1 MKSKIMKFFSD
12 LGRSLMM
19 PVAALAACGIIL
31 GITSALLKTQVQDA
45 VPFLTASVPLF
56 IITTLNKVSGIVFT
70 LLPVL
75 FAISIAFGL
84 AKEDKGVAAF
94 AGFIG
99 YYTFLVAS
107 SCMISTGIMDFS
119 AMKISNILG
128 VDTVDMGAL
137 AGIMAGLVTAKLHN
151 KYHKVQFPAAIA
163 FYGGK
168 RFVALVV
175 LVSMTVIGL
184 VMPLIWA
191 PISVGIDGLGRI
203 IRSSGAFGVFI
214 FGTLERLLIPTGLHH
229 VLNSLFRTTA
239 IGGTYHGVE
248 GCLNIFL
255 QFLDQAPLSDM
266 KPYTQ
271 FLGQGKMPYMLFGLP
286 AAALAIYRTTPQDK
300 KAKVKALMIAGV
312 AACFVSGI
320 TEPLE
325 FSFMF
330 IAPALFVFHA
340 IMGGISFMLM
350 SLLGVIVGNTGGGFI
365 DFLLWGVFQ
374 PGSHWYW
381 VIVVGIPYAFIY
393 YVKNDEGGREKRIIT
408 TGESDENYTQ
418 VTEGLKEGELV
429 YYNSTDQV
437 PTKYSKYTVTRSDF
451 DIANYGVR
459 YSRSDAGTITETCDY
474 EGQIVSV
481 NVKQDDTVEKGMLL
495 YVVDTGEGKA
505 AITEAKNAI
514 DSENE
519 SYAQKIADYDKQI
532 KDLSEGGSSAEEN
545 NRQDEKPDTAYDEQQ
560 LKLNLQLLNLQK
572 KLACADHTYQL
583 SRLQSAYD
591 SISAGNDGK
600 GNISVYAK
608 NDGKVSKVSVKAG
621 DNVEEGSDILQIT
634 GNSTDVLLVQVKDSN
649 SYKVYK
655 DNIADVGERVS
666 LELDGTTIYG
676 SCIGFAGYG
685 SVAQKGYI
693 NQDDKGVHITG
704 NTDSGYGNAAF
715 YIKLDNGIPDDL
727 TRASAVKFSYV
738 SFKKVV
744 VVPTSIIHKQINP
757 MDKDDISYYV
767 WKIDGDSVVK
777 QPVILSDYTSGSNT
791 LVLYGI
797 DEGDEICLAS

>member
-1 MKSKIMKFFSD
+1 MKIRNILSIKKLAVLGICVSFLAGGCGKMTESSIPKLEEPVALNEAYRPVEYAAIGSVQVLMATAVPRDYCNYYSANVNISQIYVEPGDTVNAGEVLAVCDVDEAKEQLQECQAALVHENETYEISAQISDTQIRLWESQAAGQDNNEPDQSDGTADDTHEADADTNIDEYAAVTGEFSTEQTEKNESTDEDYNTQIATEQENQRYDKQLHEYRVQKINEQMASYQQIVDDGMLKAAHSGLVTYTKKLTEGRSAAAYENIVIVSDTDDLVLDIKDTAINEYKYSDYDKKYVIVDGEKYDVTESQYTSEVLVLSKINNRYPDVCVESREK
-12 LGRSLMM
+12 
-19 PVAALAACGIIL
+19 
-31 GITSALLKTQVQDA
+31 
-45 VPFLTASVPLF
+45 PFLTA
-56 IITTLNKVSGIVFT
+56 GQMY
-70 LLPVL
+70 PVY
-75 FAISIAFGL
+75 FEKTKA
-84 AKEDKGVAAF
+84 DH
-94 AGFIG
+94 
-99 YYTFLVAS
+99 T
-107 SCMISTGIMDFS
+107 
-119 AMKISNILG
+119 
-128 VDTVDMGAL
+128 
-137 AGIMAGLVTAKLHN
+137 
-151 KYHKVQFPAAIA
+151 
-163 FYGGK
+163 
-168 RFVALVV
+168 LVV
-175 LVSMTVIGL
+175 GKDSIYK
-184 VMPLIWA
+184 
-191 PISVGIDGLGRI
+191 DGDTRY
-203 IRSSGAFGVFI
+203 V
-214 FGTLERLLIPTGLHH
+214 
-229 VLNSLFRTTA
+229 
-239 IGGTYHGVE
+239 
-248 GCLNIFL
+248 
-255 QFLDQAPLSDM
+255 
-266 KPYTQ
+266 
-271 FLGQGKMPYMLFGLP
+271 
-286 AAALAIYRTTPQDK
+286 
-300 KAKVKALMIAGV
+300 
-312 AACFVSGI
+312 
-320 TEPLE
+320 
-325 FSFMF
+325 
-330 IAPALFVFHA
+330 
-340 IMGGISFMLM
+340 
-350 SLLGVIVGNTGGGFI
+350 
-365 DFLLWGVFQ
+365 
-374 PGSHWYW
+374 
-381 VIVVGIPYAFIY
+381 
-393 YVKNDEGGREKRIIT
+393 YVKNNEGGREKRIIT

-418 VTEGLKEGELV
+418 VIEGLKEGELV

-451 DIANYGVR
+451 DIANYGVQ

-519 SYAQKIADYDKQI
+519 SYAQKIADYDKQV
-532 KDLSEGGSSAEEN
+532 KVLYEEN
-545 NRQDEKPDTAYDEQQ
+545 NRQDEKPDTADDEQQ
-560 LKLNLQLLNLQK
+560 LKLNLQLLDLQK
-572 KLACADHTYQL
+572 KLAGADHTYQL

-621 DNVEEGSDILQIT
+621 DNVEEGADILQIT

-649 SYKVYK
+649 SYKVCT

-685 SVAQKGYI
+685 RQAQKGYI

-744 VVPTSIIHKQINP
+744 VVPTSIIHKQVNP

>member
-1 MKSKIMKFFSD
+1 MKIRNILSIKKLAV
-12 LGRSLMM
+12 LGICVSFVAGGCGKMTESSIPELEEPVALNEAYRPVEYAAIGSVQVLMATAV
-19 PVAALAACGIIL
+19 PRDYCNYYSANVNISQIYVEPGDTVNAGDVLAVCDVDEAKKQLQECQAALAHENETYEISAQISDTQIRLWESQAAGQDNNEPDQSDGTADDTHEADADTNIDEYVAVTGEFSTEQLEKGDRTEESYSTKIETEQENQRYDKQL
-31 GITSALLKTQVQDA
+31 HEYRVHKINEQIALYQQLVDDGTLKAAHSGLVSYTKKLTEGRSAAAYENIVIVSDTDDLVLDIKDTAINEYKYSDYDKKYVIVDGEKYDVTESQYTSEVLVLSKINNRYPDVC
-45 VPFLTASVPLF
+45 VESREKPSLTA
-56 IITTLNKVSGIVFT
+56 GQMY
-70 LLPVL
+70 PVY
-75 FAISIAFGL
+75 FEKTKA
-84 AKEDKGVAAF
+84 
-94 AGFIG
+94 
-99 YYTFLVAS
+99 
-107 SCMISTGIMDFS
+107 
-119 AMKISNILG
+119 N
-128 VDTVDMGAL
+128 
-137 AGIMAGLVTAKLHN
+137 
-151 KYHKVQFPAAIA
+151 Q
-163 FYGGK
+163 
-168 RFVALVV
+168 ALVV
-175 LVSMTVIGL
+175 GKDSIYK
-184 VMPLIWA
+184 
-191 PISVGIDGLGRI
+191 DGDTRY
-203 IRSSGAFGVFI
+203 V
-214 FGTLERLLIPTGLHH
+214 
-229 VLNSLFRTTA
+229 
-239 IGGTYHGVE
+239 
-248 GCLNIFL
+248 
-255 QFLDQAPLSDM
+255 
-266 KPYTQ
+266 
-271 FLGQGKMPYMLFGLP
+271 
-286 AAALAIYRTTPQDK
+286 
-300 KAKVKALMIAGV
+300 
-312 AACFVSGI
+312 
-320 TEPLE
+320 
-325 FSFMF
+325 
-330 IAPALFVFHA
+330 
-340 IMGGISFMLM
+340 
-350 SLLGVIVGNTGGGFI
+350 
-365 DFLLWGVFQ
+365 
-374 PGSHWYW
+374 
-381 VIVVGIPYAFIY
+381 
-393 YVKNDEGGREKRIIT
+393 YVKNNEGGREKRIIT

-451 DIANYGVR
+451 DVANYGVQ

-545 NRQDEKPDTAYDEQQ
+545 NRQDEKPDTAYEEQQ
-560 LKLNLQLLNLQK
+560 LKLNLQLLDLQK
-572 KLACADHTYQL
+572 KLAGADHTYQL

-621 DNVEEGSDILQIT
+621 DNVEEGADILQIT

-649 SYKVYK
+649 SYKVCK

-685 SVAQKGYI
+685 REAQKGYI

-744 VVPTSIIHKQINP
+744 VVPTSIIHKQVNP

>member
-1 MKSKIMKFFSD
+1 MKIRNILSIKKLAV
-12 LGRSLMM
+12 LGICVSFLAGGCGKMTESSIPKLEEPVALNEAYRPVEYAAIGSVQVLMATAV
-19 PVAALAACGIIL
+19 PRDYCNYYSANVNISQIYVEPGDTVNAGDVLAVCDVDEAKKQLQECKAALAHENETYEI
-31 GITSALLKTQVQDA
+31 SAQISDTQIRLWESQAAGQDNNEPDQSDGTADDTHEADADTNIDEYAAVTGEFSTEQTEKNESTDEDYNTQIATEQENQRYDKQLHEYRVQKINEQMALYQQIVDDGMLK
-45 VPFLTASVPLF
+45 
-56 IITTLNKVSGIVFT
+56 
-70 LLPVL
+70 
-75 FAISIAFGL
+75 
-84 AKEDKGVAAF
+84 AAH
-94 AGFIG
+94 
-99 YYTFLVAS
+99 S
-107 SCMISTGIMDFS
+107 
-119 AMKISNILG
+119 
-128 VDTVDMGAL
+128 
-137 AGIMAGLVTAKLHN
+137 GLVTYTKKLTEGRSAAAYEN
-151 KYHKVQFPAAIA
+151 IVIVSDTDDLVLDIKDTAINEYKYSDYDKKYVIVDGEKYDVTESQYTSEVLVLSKINNRYSDVCVESREKPSLTAGQMYPVYFEKTKANQ
-163 FYGGK
+163 
-168 RFVALVV
+168 ALVV
-175 LVSMTVIGL
+175 GKDSIYK
-184 VMPLIWA
+184 
-191 PISVGIDGLGRI
+191 DGDTRY
-203 IRSSGAFGVFI
+203 V
-214 FGTLERLLIPTGLHH
+214 
-229 VLNSLFRTTA
+229 
-239 IGGTYHGVE
+239 
-248 GCLNIFL
+248 
-255 QFLDQAPLSDM
+255 
-266 KPYTQ
+266 
-271 FLGQGKMPYMLFGLP
+271 
-286 AAALAIYRTTPQDK
+286 
-300 KAKVKALMIAGV
+300 
-312 AACFVSGI
+312 
-320 TEPLE
+320 
-325 FSFMF
+325 
-330 IAPALFVFHA
+330 
-340 IMGGISFMLM
+340 
-350 SLLGVIVGNTGGGFI
+350 
-365 DFLLWGVFQ
+365 
-374 PGSHWYW
+374 
-381 VIVVGIPYAFIY
+381 

-451 DIANYGVR
+451 DIANYGVQ

-481 NVKQDDTVEKGMLL
+481 NVKQDDMIEKGMLL

-545 NRQDEKPDTAYDEQQ
+545 NRQDEKPDTADDEQQ
-560 LKLNLQLLNLQK
+560 LKLNLQLLDLQK
-572 KLACADHTYQL
+572 KLAGADHTYQL

-621 DNVEEGSDILQIT
+621 DNVEEGADILQIT
-634 GNSTDVLLVQVKDSN
+634 GNSTDVLLVQVKESN

-685 SVAQKGYI
+685 RQAQKGYV

-744 VVPTSIIHKQINP
+744 VVPTSIIHKQVNP

>member
-1 MKSKIMKFFSD
+1 MGKD
-12 LGRSLMM
+12 
-19 PVAALAACGIIL
+19 
-31 GITSALLKTQVQDA
+31 
-45 VPFLTASVPLF
+45 
-56 IITTLNKVSGIVFT
+56 
-70 LLPVL
+70 
-75 FAISIAFGL
+75 SIYKDG
-84 AKEDKGVAAF
+84 
-94 AGFIG
+94 
-99 YYTFLVAS
+99 
-107 SCMISTGIMDFS
+107 
-119 AMKISNILG
+119 
-128 VDTVDMGAL
+128 DTRYV
-137 AGIMAGLVTAKLHN
+137 
-151 KYHKVQFPAAIA
+151 
-163 FYGGK
+163 
-168 RFVALVV
+168 
-175 LVSMTVIGL
+175 
-184 VMPLIWA
+184 
-191 PISVGIDGLGRI
+191 
-203 IRSSGAFGVFI
+203 
-214 FGTLERLLIPTGLHH
+214 
-229 VLNSLFRTTA
+229 
-239 IGGTYHGVE
+239 
-248 GCLNIFL
+248 
-255 QFLDQAPLSDM
+255 
-266 KPYTQ
+266 
-271 FLGQGKMPYMLFGLP
+271 
-286 AAALAIYRTTPQDK
+286 
-300 KAKVKALMIAGV
+300 
-312 AACFVSGI
+312 
-320 TEPLE
+320 
-325 FSFMF
+325 
-330 IAPALFVFHA
+330 
-340 IMGGISFMLM
+340 
-350 SLLGVIVGNTGGGFI
+350 
-365 DFLLWGVFQ
+365 
-374 PGSHWYW
+374 
-381 VIVVGIPYAFIY
+381 
-393 YVKNDEGGREKRIIT
+393 YVKNNEGGREKRIIT

-418 VTEGLKEGELV
+418 VTDGLKEGELV

-451 DIANYGVR
+451 DIANYGVQ

-519 SYAQKIADYDKQI
+519 SYAQKIADYNKQI
-532 KDLSEGGSSAEEN
+532 KELSEESNSADYDKQVKDLYEEN

-560 LKLNLQLLNLQK
+560 LKLNLQLLDLQK
-572 KLACADHTYQL
+572 KLAGADHTYQL

-621 DNVEEGSDILQIT
+621 DNVEEGADILQIT
-634 GNSTDVLLVQVKDSN
+634 GNSTDVLLVQVKESN

-685 SVAQKGYI
+685 REAQKGYV

-744 VVPTSIIHKQINP
+744 VVPTSIIHKQVNP

>member
-1 MKSKIMKFFSD
+1 MKIRNLLSIKKLAV
-12 LGRSLMM
+12 LGICVSFLAGGCGKMTESSIPELEEPVALNEAYRPVEYAAIGSVQVLMATAV
-19 PVAALAACGIIL
+19 PRDYCNYYSANVNISQIYVEPGDTVNAGDVLAVCDVDEAKKQLQECQAALAHENETYEI
-31 GITSALLKTQVQDA
+31 SAQISDTQIKMWENQAAQQDNNKQIATEQENQRYDKQLHEYRVQKINEQIALYQQLVDDGTLK
-45 VPFLTASVPLF
+45 
-56 IITTLNKVSGIVFT
+56 
-70 LLPVL
+70 
-75 FAISIAFGL
+75 
-84 AKEDKGVAAF
+84 AAH
-94 AGFIG
+94 
-99 YYTFLVAS
+99 S
-107 SCMISTGIMDFS
+107 
-119 AMKISNILG
+119 
-128 VDTVDMGAL
+128 
-137 AGIMAGLVTAKLHN
+137 GLVTYTKKLTEGRSAAAYEN
-151 KYHKVQFPAAIA
+151 IVIVSDTDDLVLDIKDTAINEYKYSDYDKKYVIVDGEKYDVTESQYTSEVLVLSKINNRYPDVCVESREKPSLTAGQMYPVYFEKTKANQ
-163 FYGGK
+163 
-168 RFVALVV
+168 VLVV
-175 LVSMTVIGL
+175 GKDSIYK
-184 VMPLIWA
+184 
-191 PISVGIDGLGRI
+191 DGDTRY
-203 IRSSGAFGVFI
+203 V
-214 FGTLERLLIPTGLHH
+214 
-229 VLNSLFRTTA
+229 
-239 IGGTYHGVE
+239 
-248 GCLNIFL
+248 
-255 QFLDQAPLSDM
+255 
-266 KPYTQ
+266 
-271 FLGQGKMPYMLFGLP
+271 
-286 AAALAIYRTTPQDK
+286 
-300 KAKVKALMIAGV
+300 
-312 AACFVSGI
+312 
-320 TEPLE
+320 
-325 FSFMF
+325 
-330 IAPALFVFHA
+330 
-340 IMGGISFMLM
+340 
-350 SLLGVIVGNTGGGFI
+350 
-365 DFLLWGVFQ
+365 
-374 PGSHWYW
+374 
-381 VIVVGIPYAFIY
+381 
-393 YVKNDEGGREKRIIT
+393 YVKNNEGGREKRIIT

-451 DIANYGVR
+451 DIANYGVQ

-519 SYAQKIADYDKQI
+519 FYAQKIADYNKQI
-532 KDLSEGGSSAEEN
+532 KDLSEEN

-560 LKLNLQLLNLQK
+560 LKLNLQLLDLQK
-572 KLACADHTYQL
+572 KLAGADHTYQL
-583 SRLQSAYD
+583 SRLQSEYD

-634 GNSTDVLLVQVKDSN
+634 GNSTDVLLVQVKESN

-685 SVAQKGYI
+685 REAQKGYV

-727 TRASAVKFSYV
+727 TGASAVKFSYV

-744 VVPTSIIHKQINP
+744 VVPTSIIHKQVNP

-777 QPVILSDYTSGSNT
+777 QQVILSDYTSGSNT

>member
-1 MKSKIMKFFSD
+1 MTESSIPKLEEPVALNEAYRPVEYAAIGSVQVLMATAVPRDYCNYYSANVNISQIYVEPGDTVNPGDVLAVCDVDEAKKQLQECQAALVHENETYEISAQISDTQIKMWENQAAQQDNNEHNKMDTADGAMDDVYGANTDTNIDERAADTDEFSTEQLEKSDRTEESYSTKIETEQENQRYDKQLHEYRVQKINEQMASYQQIVDDGMLKAAHSGLVTYTKKLTEGRSAAAYENIVIVSDTDDLVLDIKDTAINEYKYSDYDKKYVIVDGEKYDVTESQYTSEVLVLSKINNRYPDVCVESREK
-12 LGRSLMM
+12 
-19 PVAALAACGIIL
+19 
-31 GITSALLKTQVQDA
+31 
-45 VPFLTASVPLF
+45 PFLTA
-56 IITTLNKVSGIVFT
+56 GQMY
-70 LLPVL
+70 PVY
-75 FAISIAFGL
+75 FEKTKA
-84 AKEDKGVAAF
+84 DH
-94 AGFIG
+94 
-99 YYTFLVAS
+99 T
-107 SCMISTGIMDFS
+107 
-119 AMKISNILG
+119 
-128 VDTVDMGAL
+128 
-137 AGIMAGLVTAKLHN
+137 
-151 KYHKVQFPAAIA
+151 
-163 FYGGK
+163 
-168 RFVALVV
+168 LVV
-175 LVSMTVIGL
+175 GKDSIYK
-184 VMPLIWA
+184 
-191 PISVGIDGLGRI
+191 DGDTRY
-203 IRSSGAFGVFI
+203 V
-214 FGTLERLLIPTGLHH
+214 
-229 VLNSLFRTTA
+229 
-239 IGGTYHGVE
+239 
-248 GCLNIFL
+248 
-255 QFLDQAPLSDM
+255 
-266 KPYTQ
+266 
-271 FLGQGKMPYMLFGLP
+271 
-286 AAALAIYRTTPQDK
+286 
-300 KAKVKALMIAGV
+300 
-312 AACFVSGI
+312 
-320 TEPLE
+320 
-325 FSFMF
+325 
-330 IAPALFVFHA
+330 
-340 IMGGISFMLM
+340 
-350 SLLGVIVGNTGGGFI
+350 
-365 DFLLWGVFQ
+365 
-374 PGSHWYW
+374 
-381 VIVVGIPYAFIY
+381 

-418 VTEGLKEGELV
+418 VIEGLKEGELV

-451 DIANYGVR
+451 DIANYGVQ

-519 SYAQKIADYDKQI
+519 SYAQKIADYDKQV
-532 KDLSEGGSSAEEN
+532 KDLSEEN

-560 LKLNLQLLNLQK
+560 LKLNLQLLDLQK
-572 KLACADHTYQL
+572 KLAGADHTYQL

-621 DNVEEGSDILQIT
+621 DNVEEGADILQIT
-634 GNSTDVLLVQVKDSN
+634 GNSTDVLLVQVKESN

-685 SVAQKGYI
+685 RQAQKGYI

-744 VVPTSIIHKQINP
+744 VVPTSIIHKQVNP

>member
-1 MKSKIMKFFSD
+1 MKIRNILSIKKLAV
-12 LGRSLMM
+12 LGICVSFLAGGCGKMTESSIPELEEPVALNEAYRPVEYAAIGSVQVLMATAV
-19 PVAALAACGIIL
+19 PRDYCNYYSANVNISQIYVEPGDTVNPGDELAVCDVDEAKKQLQECKAALAHENETYEISAQISDTQIRLWESQAAGQDNNEPDQSDGTADDTHEADADTNIDEYAAVTGEFSTEQTEKNESTDEDYNTQIATEQENQRYDKQL
-31 GITSALLKTQVQDA
+31 HEYRVQKINEQMALYQQLVDDGTLKAAHSGLVTYTKKLTGGRSAAAYENIVIVSDTDDLVLDIKDTAINEYKYSDYDKKYVIVDGEKYDVTESQYTSEVLVLSKINNRYPDVC
-45 VPFLTASVPLF
+45 VESREKLFLTAGQ
-56 IITTLNKVSGIVFT
+56 TY
-70 LLPVL
+70 PVY
-75 FAISIAFGL
+75 FEKTKA
-84 AKEDKGVAAF
+84 DH
-94 AGFIG
+94 
-99 YYTFLVAS
+99 T
-107 SCMISTGIMDFS
+107 
-119 AMKISNILG
+119 
-128 VDTVDMGAL
+128 
-137 AGIMAGLVTAKLHN
+137 
-151 KYHKVQFPAAIA
+151 
-163 FYGGK
+163 
-168 RFVALVV
+168 LVV
-175 LVSMTVIGL
+175 GKDSIYK
-184 VMPLIWA
+184 
-191 PISVGIDGLGRI
+191 DGDTRY
-203 IRSSGAFGVFI
+203 V
-214 FGTLERLLIPTGLHH
+214 
-229 VLNSLFRTTA
+229 
-239 IGGTYHGVE
+239 
-248 GCLNIFL
+248 
-255 QFLDQAPLSDM
+255 
-266 KPYTQ
+266 
-271 FLGQGKMPYMLFGLP
+271 
-286 AAALAIYRTTPQDK
+286 
-300 KAKVKALMIAGV
+300 
-312 AACFVSGI
+312 
-320 TEPLE
+320 
-325 FSFMF
+325 
-330 IAPALFVFHA
+330 
-340 IMGGISFMLM
+340 
-350 SLLGVIVGNTGGGFI
+350 
-365 DFLLWGVFQ
+365 
-374 PGSHWYW
+374 
-381 VIVVGIPYAFIY
+381 

-451 DIANYGVR
+451 DIANYGVQ

-519 SYAQKIADYDKQI
+519 SYAQKIADYDKQV
-532 KDLSEGGSSAEEN
+532 KDLSEEN

-560 LKLNLQLLNLQK
+560 LKLNLQLLDLQK
-572 KLACADHTYQL
+572 KLAGADHTYQL

-649 SYKVYK
+649 SYKVCT

-685 SVAQKGYI
+685 REAQKGYI

-727 TRASAVKFSYV
+727 TGASAVKFSYV

-744 VVPTSIIHKQINP
+744 VVPTSIIHKQVNP

>member
-1 MKSKIMKFFSD
+1 MKNRNLLSIKKLAVLGICVSFVAGGCGKMTESSIPKLEEPVALNEAYRPVEYGTIGSMHVLMATAVSRDYCNYYSANVNISQIYVEPGDTVNAGDVLAVCDVDEAKEQLQECQAALVHENETYEISAQISDTQIKMWENQAAQQDNNKQIATEQENQRYDKQLHEYRVQKINEQMALYQQLVDDGTLKAVHSGLVTYTKNLTEGRSAAAYENIVIVSDTDDLVLDIKDTAINEYKYSDYDKKYVIVDGEKYDVTESQYTSEVLVLSKINNRYPDVCVESREK
-12 LGRSLMM
+12 
-19 PVAALAACGIIL
+19 
-31 GITSALLKTQVQDA
+31 
-45 VPFLTASVPLF
+45 PFLTA
-56 IITTLNKVSGIVFT
+56 GQMY
-70 LLPVL
+70 PVY
-75 FAISIAFGL
+75 FEKTKA
-84 AKEDKGVAAF
+84 
-94 AGFIG
+94 
-99 YYTFLVAS
+99 
-107 SCMISTGIMDFS
+107 
-119 AMKISNILG
+119 N
-128 VDTVDMGAL
+128 
-137 AGIMAGLVTAKLHN
+137 
-151 KYHKVQFPAAIA
+151 Q
-163 FYGGK
+163 
-168 RFVALVV
+168 ALVV
-175 LVSMTVIGL
+175 GKDSIYK
-184 VMPLIWA
+184 
-191 PISVGIDGLGRI
+191 DGDTRY
-203 IRSSGAFGVFI
+203 V
-214 FGTLERLLIPTGLHH
+214 
-229 VLNSLFRTTA
+229 
-239 IGGTYHGVE
+239 
-248 GCLNIFL
+248 
-255 QFLDQAPLSDM
+255 
-266 KPYTQ
+266 
-271 FLGQGKMPYMLFGLP
+271 
-286 AAALAIYRTTPQDK
+286 
-300 KAKVKALMIAGV
+300 
-312 AACFVSGI
+312 
-320 TEPLE
+320 
-325 FSFMF
+325 
-330 IAPALFVFHA
+330 
-340 IMGGISFMLM
+340 
-350 SLLGVIVGNTGGGFI
+350 
-365 DFLLWGVFQ
+365 
-374 PGSHWYW
+374 
-381 VIVVGIPYAFIY
+381 

-451 DIANYGVR
+451 DIANYGVQ

-519 SYAQKIADYDKQI
+519 SYAQKLADYDKQV
-532 KDLSEGGSSAEEN
+532 KDLSEEN

-560 LKLNLQLLNLQK
+560 LKLNLQLLDLQK
-572 KLACADHTYQL
+572 KLAGADHTYQL
-583 SRLQSAYD
+583 SRLQSEYD

-634 GNSTDVLLVQVKDSN
+634 GNSTDVLLVQVKESN

-685 SVAQKGYI
+685 RVAQKGYI

-704 NTDSGYGNAAF
+704 NSDSGYGNAAF

-744 VVPTSIIHKQINP
+744 VVPTSIIHKQVNP

>member
-1 MKSKIMKFFSD
+1 MKNRNLLSIKKLAVLGICVSFVAGGCGKMTESSIPKLEEPVALNEAYRPVEYSTIGSMHVLMATAVPRDYCNYYSANVNISQIYVEPGDTVNAGDVLAVCDVDEAKKQLQECKDALAHENETYEISAQISDTQIKLWESQAAGQENNTLIATEQENQRYDKQLHEYRVQKINEQMALYQQIVDDGTLKAAHSGLVTYTKKLTGGRSAAAYENIVIVSDTDDLVLDIKDTAINEYKYSDYDKKYVIVDGEKYDVTESQYTSEVLVLSKINNRYPDVCVESREK
-12 LGRSLMM
+12 L
-19 PVAALAACGIIL
+19 
-31 GITSALLKTQVQDA
+31 
-45 VPFLTASVPLF
+45 FLTAGQTYPVYF
-56 IITTLNKVSGIVFT
+56 EKTKV
-70 LLPVL
+70 
-75 FAISIAFGL
+75 
-84 AKEDKGVAAF
+84 D
-94 AGFIG
+94 
-99 YYTFLVAS
+99 
-107 SCMISTGIMDFS
+107 
-119 AMKISNILG
+119 
-128 VDTVDMGAL
+128 
-137 AGIMAGLVTAKLHN
+137 
-151 KYHKVQFPAAIA
+151 Q
-163 FYGGK
+163 
-168 RFVALVV
+168 ALVV
-175 LVSMTVIGL
+175 GKDSIYK
-184 VMPLIWA
+184 
-191 PISVGIDGLGRI
+191 DGDTRY
-203 IRSSGAFGVFI
+203 V
-214 FGTLERLLIPTGLHH
+214 
-229 VLNSLFRTTA
+229 
-239 IGGTYHGVE
+239 
-248 GCLNIFL
+248 
-255 QFLDQAPLSDM
+255 
-266 KPYTQ
+266 
-271 FLGQGKMPYMLFGLP
+271 
-286 AAALAIYRTTPQDK
+286 
-300 KAKVKALMIAGV
+300 
-312 AACFVSGI
+312 
-320 TEPLE
+320 
-325 FSFMF
+325 
-330 IAPALFVFHA
+330 
-340 IMGGISFMLM
+340 
-350 SLLGVIVGNTGGGFI
+350 
-365 DFLLWGVFQ
+365 
-374 PGSHWYW
+374 
-381 VIVVGIPYAFIY
+381 

-451 DIANYGVR
+451 DIANYGVS

-481 NVKQDDTVEKGMLL
+481 NVKQDDTVENGMLL

-505 AITEAKNAI
+505 AITEAKNEI

-519 SYAQKIADYDKQI
+519 SYAHKIADYDKQV

-545 NRQDEKPDTAYDEQQ
+545 NQEDEKPDTAYEEQQ
-560 LKLNLQLLNLQK
+560 LKLNLQLLDLQK
-572 KLACADHTYQL
+572 KLAGADHTYQL

-591 SISAGNDGK
+591 SISAG
-600 GNISVYAK
+600 

-634 GNSTDVLLVQVKDSN
+634 GNSTDVLQVLVKDSN
-649 SYKVYK
+649 NYKVYT

-676 SCIGFAGYG
+676 NCIGFAGYG
-685 SVAQKGYI
+685 REAQKGYI

-744 VVPTSIIHKQINP
+744 VVPTSIIHKQVNP

-777 QPVILSDYTSGSNT
+777 QPVILGDYTSGSNT

>member
-1 MKSKIMKFFSD
+1 MKIRNILSIKKLAV
-12 LGRSLMM
+12 LGICVSFLAGGCGKMTESSIPKLEEPVALNEAYRPVEYAAIGSVQVLMATAV
-19 PVAALAACGIIL
+19 PRDYCNYYSANVNISQIYVEPGDTVNAGDVLAVCDVDEAKKQLQECQAALAHENETYEISAQISDTQIRLWESQAAGQDNNEPDQSDGTADDTHEADADTNIDEYAAVTGEFSTEQTEKNESTDEDYNTQIATEQENQRYDKQL
-31 GITSALLKTQVQDA
+31 HEYRVQKINEQMASYQQIVDDGMLKAAHSGLVTYTKKLTEGRSAAAYENIVIVSDTDDLVLDIKDTAINEYKYSDYDKKYVIVDGEKYDVTESQYTSEVLVLSKINNRYPDVC
-45 VPFLTASVPLF
+45 VESREKPFLTA
-56 IITTLNKVSGIVFT
+56 GQMY
-70 LLPVL
+70 PVY
-75 FAISIAFGL
+75 FEKTKA
-84 AKEDKGVAAF
+84 DH
-94 AGFIG
+94 
-99 YYTFLVAS
+99 T
-107 SCMISTGIMDFS
+107 
-119 AMKISNILG
+119 
-128 VDTVDMGAL
+128 
-137 AGIMAGLVTAKLHN
+137 
-151 KYHKVQFPAAIA
+151 
-163 FYGGK
+163 
-168 RFVALVV
+168 LVV
-175 LVSMTVIGL
+175 GKDSIYK
-184 VMPLIWA
+184 
-191 PISVGIDGLGRI
+191 DGDTRY
-203 IRSSGAFGVFI
+203 V
-214 FGTLERLLIPTGLHH
+214 
-229 VLNSLFRTTA
+229 
-239 IGGTYHGVE
+239 
-248 GCLNIFL
+248 
-255 QFLDQAPLSDM
+255 
-266 KPYTQ
+266 
-271 FLGQGKMPYMLFGLP
+271 
-286 AAALAIYRTTPQDK
+286 
-300 KAKVKALMIAGV
+300 
-312 AACFVSGI
+312 
-320 TEPLE
+320 
-325 FSFMF
+325 
-330 IAPALFVFHA
+330 
-340 IMGGISFMLM
+340 
-350 SLLGVIVGNTGGGFI
+350 
-365 DFLLWGVFQ
+365 
-374 PGSHWYW
+374 
-381 VIVVGIPYAFIY
+381 

-451 DIANYGVR
+451 DIANYGVQ

-519 SYAQKIADYDKQI
+519 SYAQKLADYDKQV
-532 KDLSEGGSSAEEN
+532 KDLSEGDSSTEEN

-560 LKLNLQLLNLQK
+560 LKLNLQLLDLQK
-572 KLACADHTYQL
+572 KLAGADHTYQL
-583 SRLQSAYD
+583 SRLQSEYD

-649 SYKVYK
+649 SYKVCT

-685 SVAQKGYI
+685 RQAQKGYI

-727 TRASAVKFSYV
+727 TGASAVKFSYV

-744 VVPTSIIHKQINP
+744 VVPTSIIHKQVNP

>member
-1 MKSKIMKFFSD
+1 MKIRNILSIKKLAV
-12 LGRSLMM
+12 LGICVSFLAGGCGKMTESSIPKLEEPVALNEAYRPVEYAAIGSVQVLMATAV
-19 PVAALAACGIIL
+19 PRDYCNYYSANVNISQIYVEPGDTVNAGDVLAVCDVDEAKKQLQECQAALAHENETYEISAQISDTQIRLWESQAAGQDNNEPDQSDGTADDTHEADADTNIDEYAAVTGEFSTEQTDKNESTDEDYNTQIATEQENQRYDKQL
-31 GITSALLKTQVQDA
+31 HEYRVQKINEQMALYQQLVDDGTLKAAHSGLVSYTKKLTEGRSAAAYENIVIVSDTDDLVLDIKDTAINEYKYSDYDKKYVIVDGEKYDVTESQYTSEVLVLSKINNRYPDVC
-45 VPFLTASVPLF
+45 VESREKPFLTA
-56 IITTLNKVSGIVFT
+56 GQMY
-70 LLPVL
+70 PVY
-75 FAISIAFGL
+75 FEKTKA
-84 AKEDKGVAAF
+84 
-94 AGFIG
+94 
-99 YYTFLVAS
+99 
-107 SCMISTGIMDFS
+107 
-119 AMKISNILG
+119 N
-128 VDTVDMGAL
+128 
-137 AGIMAGLVTAKLHN
+137 
-151 KYHKVQFPAAIA
+151 Q
-163 FYGGK
+163 
-168 RFVALVV
+168 ALVV
-175 LVSMTVIGL
+175 GKDSIYM
-184 VMPLIWA
+184 
-191 PISVGIDGLGRI
+191 DGDTRY
-203 IRSSGAFGVFI
+203 V
-214 FGTLERLLIPTGLHH
+214 
-229 VLNSLFRTTA
+229 
-239 IGGTYHGVE
+239 
-248 GCLNIFL
+248 
-255 QFLDQAPLSDM
+255 
-266 KPYTQ
+266 
-271 FLGQGKMPYMLFGLP
+271 
-286 AAALAIYRTTPQDK
+286 
-300 KAKVKALMIAGV
+300 
-312 AACFVSGI
+312 
-320 TEPLE
+320 
-325 FSFMF
+325 
-330 IAPALFVFHA
+330 
-340 IMGGISFMLM
+340 
-350 SLLGVIVGNTGGGFI
+350 
-365 DFLLWGVFQ
+365 
-374 PGSHWYW
+374 
-381 VIVVGIPYAFIY
+381 

-505 AITEAKNAI
+505 AITEAKNEI

-519 SYAQKIADYDKQI
+519 SYAQKIADYNKQI
-532 KDLSEGGSSAEEN
+532 KELSEDGNNVEEN

-560 LKLNLQLLNLQK
+560 LKLNLQLLDLQK
-572 KLACADHTYQL
+572 KLASADHTYQL

-621 DNVEEGSDILQIT
+621 DNVEEGADILQIT

-685 SVAQKGYI
+685 REAQKGYV

-744 VVPTSIIHKQINP
+744 VVPTSIIHKQVNP

>member
-1 MKSKIMKFFSD
+1 MTESSIPKLEEPVALNEAYRPVEYAAIGSVQV
-12 LGRSLMM
+12 LMATAV
-19 PVAALAACGIIL
+19 PRDYCNYYSANVNISQIYVEPGDTVNPGDELAVCDVDEAKKQLQECQAALAHENETYEI
-31 GITSALLKTQVQDA
+31 SAQISDTQIRLWESQAAGQDNNEPDQSDGTADDTHEADADTNIDEYAAVTGEFSTEQTEKNESTDEDYNTQIATEQENQRYDKQLHEYRVQKINEQMASYQQIVDDGMLK
-45 VPFLTASVPLF
+45 
-56 IITTLNKVSGIVFT
+56 
-70 LLPVL
+70 
-75 FAISIAFGL
+75 
-84 AKEDKGVAAF
+84 AAH
-94 AGFIG
+94 
-99 YYTFLVAS
+99 S
-107 SCMISTGIMDFS
+107 
-119 AMKISNILG
+119 
-128 VDTVDMGAL
+128 
-137 AGIMAGLVTAKLHN
+137 GLVTYTKKLTEGRSAAAYEN
-151 KYHKVQFPAAIA
+151 IVIVSDTDDLVLDIKDTAINEYKYSDYDKKYVIVDGEKYDVTESQYTSEVLVLSKINNRYPDVCVESREKPSLTAGQMYPVYFEKTKANQ
-163 FYGGK
+163 
-168 RFVALVV
+168 ALVV
-175 LVSMTVIGL
+175 GKDSIYK
-184 VMPLIWA
+184 
-191 PISVGIDGLGRI
+191 DGDTRY
-203 IRSSGAFGVFI
+203 V
-214 FGTLERLLIPTGLHH
+214 
-229 VLNSLFRTTA
+229 
-239 IGGTYHGVE
+239 
-248 GCLNIFL
+248 
-255 QFLDQAPLSDM
+255 
-266 KPYTQ
+266 
-271 FLGQGKMPYMLFGLP
+271 
-286 AAALAIYRTTPQDK
+286 
-300 KAKVKALMIAGV
+300 
-312 AACFVSGI
+312 
-320 TEPLE
+320 
-325 FSFMF
+325 
-330 IAPALFVFHA
+330 
-340 IMGGISFMLM
+340 
-350 SLLGVIVGNTGGGFI
+350 
-365 DFLLWGVFQ
+365 
-374 PGSHWYW
+374 
-381 VIVVGIPYAFIY
+381 

-451 DIANYGVR
+451 DIANYGVQ

-481 NVKQDDTVEKGMLL
+481 NVKQDDTVEKGRLL

-519 SYAQKIADYDKQI
+519 SYAQKIADYNKQI
-532 KDLSEGGSSAEEN
+532 KDLSEEN

-560 LKLNLQLLNLQK
+560 LKLNLQLLDLQK
-572 KLACADHTYQL
+572 KLAGADHTYQL

-621 DNVEEGSDILQIT
+621 DNVEEGADILQIT

-649 SYKVYK
+649 SYKVCT

-685 SVAQKGYI
+685 REAQKGYI

-727 TRASAVKFSYV
+727 TGASAVKFSYV

-744 VVPTSIIHKQINP
+744 VVPTSIIHKQVNP

>member
-1 MKSKIMKFFSD
+1 MKIRNILSIKKLAV
-12 LGRSLMM
+12 LGICVSLLAGGCGKMTESSIPKLEE
-19 PVAALAACGIIL
+19 PVALNEAYRPVEYGTIGSIQVLMATAVPRDYCNYYSANVNISQIYVEPGDTVNAGDVLAICDVDEAKKQLQECKAALAHENETYEISAQISDTQIRLWESQAAGQDNNEPDQSDGTADDTHEADADTNIDEYAAVTGEFSTEQTEKNESTDEDYNTQIATEQENQRYDKQL
-31 GITSALLKTQVQDA
+31 HEYRVQKINEQMASYQQIVDDGMLKAAHSGLVTYTKKLTEGRSAAAYENIVIVSDTDDLVLDIKDTAINEYKYSDYDKKYVIVDGEKYDVTESQYTSEVLVLSKINNRYPDVC
-45 VPFLTASVPLF
+45 VESREKPFLTA
-56 IITTLNKVSGIVFT
+56 GQMY
-70 LLPVL
+70 PVY
-75 FAISIAFGL
+75 FEKTKA
-84 AKEDKGVAAF
+84 DH
-94 AGFIG
+94 
-99 YYTFLVAS
+99 T
-107 SCMISTGIMDFS
+107 
-119 AMKISNILG
+119 
-128 VDTVDMGAL
+128 
-137 AGIMAGLVTAKLHN
+137 
-151 KYHKVQFPAAIA
+151 
-163 FYGGK
+163 
-168 RFVALVV
+168 LVV
-175 LVSMTVIGL
+175 GKDSIYK
-184 VMPLIWA
+184 
-191 PISVGIDGLGRI
+191 DGDTRY
-203 IRSSGAFGVFI
+203 V
-214 FGTLERLLIPTGLHH
+214 
-229 VLNSLFRTTA
+229 
-239 IGGTYHGVE
+239 
-248 GCLNIFL
+248 
-255 QFLDQAPLSDM
+255 
-266 KPYTQ
+266 
-271 FLGQGKMPYMLFGLP
+271 
-286 AAALAIYRTTPQDK
+286 
-300 KAKVKALMIAGV
+300 
-312 AACFVSGI
+312 
-320 TEPLE
+320 
-325 FSFMF
+325 
-330 IAPALFVFHA
+330 
-340 IMGGISFMLM
+340 
-350 SLLGVIVGNTGGGFI
+350 
-365 DFLLWGVFQ
+365 
-374 PGSHWYW
+374 
-381 VIVVGIPYAFIY
+381 
-393 YVKNDEGGREKRIIT
+393 YVKNNEGGREKRIIT

-451 DIANYGVR
+451 DIANYGVQ

-560 LKLNLQLLNLQK
+560 LKLNLQLLDLQK
-572 KLACADHTYQL
+572 KLAGADHTYQL

-600 GNISVYAK
+600 GKISVYAK

-621 DNVEEGSDILQIT
+621 DNVEEGADILQIT

-685 SVAQKGYI
+685 REAQKGYI

-744 VVPTSIIHKQINP
+744 VVPTSIIHKQVNP

>member
-1 MKSKIMKFFSD
+1 MKIRNLLSIKKLAV
-12 LGRSLMM
+12 LGICVSFVAGGCGKMTESSIPELEEPVALNEAYRPVEYGTIGSIQVLMATAVLRDYCNYYSANVNISQIYVE
-19 PVAALAACGIIL
+19 PGDTVNAGDVLAVCDVDEAKKQLQECQAALAHENETYEI
-31 GITSALLKTQVQDA
+31 SAQISDTQIKMWENQAAQQENNEHDKMDTADGAMADA
-45 VPFLTASVPLF
+45 YEINTDTN
-56 IITTLNKVSGIVFT
+56 ID
-70 LLPVL
+70 
-75 FAISIAFGL
+75 
-84 AKEDKGVAAF
+84 ERAA
-94 AGFIG
+94 
-99 YYTFLVAS
+99 
-107 SCMISTGIMDFS
+107 
-119 AMKISNILG
+119 
-128 VDTVDMGAL
+128 DMGEFSTEQTDKNESTDEDYNTQIATEQENQRYDKQLHEYRVQKINEQIAL
-137 AGIMAGLVTAKLHN
+137 YQQLVDDGTLKAAHSGLVTYTKKLTEGRSAAAYEN
-151 KYHKVQFPAAIA
+151 IVIVSDTDDLVLDIKDTAINEYKYSDYDKKYVIVDGEKYDVTESQYTSEVLVLSKINNRYPDVCVESREKPSLTAGQMYPVYFEKTKANQ
-163 FYGGK
+163 
-168 RFVALVV
+168 ALVV
-175 LVSMTVIGL
+175 GKDSIYK
-184 VMPLIWA
+184 
-191 PISVGIDGLGRI
+191 DGDTRY
-203 IRSSGAFGVFI
+203 V
-214 FGTLERLLIPTGLHH
+214 
-229 VLNSLFRTTA
+229 
-239 IGGTYHGVE
+239 
-248 GCLNIFL
+248 
-255 QFLDQAPLSDM
+255 
-266 KPYTQ
+266 
-271 FLGQGKMPYMLFGLP
+271 
-286 AAALAIYRTTPQDK
+286 
-300 KAKVKALMIAGV
+300 
-312 AACFVSGI
+312 
-320 TEPLE
+320 
-325 FSFMF
+325 
-330 IAPALFVFHA
+330 
-340 IMGGISFMLM
+340 
-350 SLLGVIVGNTGGGFI
+350 
-365 DFLLWGVFQ
+365 
-374 PGSHWYW
+374 
-381 VIVVGIPYAFIY
+381 
-393 YVKNDEGGREKRIIT
+393 YVKNNEGGREKRIIT

-451 DIANYGVR
+451 DIANYGVQ

-519 SYAQKIADYDKQI
+519 FYAQKIADYNKQI
-532 KDLSEGGSSAEEN
+532 KDLSEEN

-560 LKLNLQLLNLQK
+560 LKLNLQLLDLQK
-572 KLACADHTYQL
+572 KLAGADHTYQL

-621 DNVEEGSDILQIT
+621 DNVEEGADILQIT
-634 GNSTDVLLVQVKDSN
+634 GNSTDVLLVQVKESN

-685 SVAQKGYI
+685 REAQKGYV

-727 TRASAVKFSYV
+727 TGASAVKFSYV

-744 VVPTSIIHKQINP
+744 VVPTSIIHKQVNP

-777 QPVILSDYTSGSNT
+777 QQVILSDYTSGSNT

>member
-1 MKSKIMKFFSD
+1 MTESSIPELEEPVALNEAYRPVEYAAIGSVQV
-12 LGRSLMM
+12 LMATAV
-19 PVAALAACGIIL
+19 PRDYCNYYSANVNISQIYVEPGDTVNAGDVLAVCDVDEAKEQLQECQAALAHENETYEI
-31 GITSALLKTQVQDA
+31 SAQISDTQIKLWENQAAGQDNNEHNKMD
-45 VPFLTASVPLF
+45 TADGAMADAYE
-56 IITTLNKVSGIVFT
+56 INTDTNID
-70 LLPVL
+70 
-75 FAISIAFGL
+75 
-84 AKEDKGVAAF
+84 ERAA
-94 AGFIG
+94 
-99 YYTFLVAS
+99 
-107 SCMISTGIMDFS
+107 
-119 AMKISNILG
+119 
-128 VDTVDMGAL
+128 DMGEFSTEQTDKNESTDEDYNTQIATEQENQRYDKQLHEYRVQKINEQMAL
-137 AGIMAGLVTAKLHN
+137 YQQLVDDGTLKAAHSGLVTYTKKLTEGRSAAAYEN
-151 KYHKVQFPAAIA
+151 IVIVSDTDDLVLDIKDTAINEYKYSDYDKKYVIVDGEKYDVTESQYTSEVLVLSKINNRYPDVCVESREKPSLTAGQMYPVYFEKTKANQ
-163 FYGGK
+163 
-168 RFVALVV
+168 ALVV
-175 LVSMTVIGL
+175 GKDSIYK
-184 VMPLIWA
+184 
-191 PISVGIDGLGRI
+191 DGDTRY
-203 IRSSGAFGVFI
+203 V
-214 FGTLERLLIPTGLHH
+214 
-229 VLNSLFRTTA
+229 
-239 IGGTYHGVE
+239 
-248 GCLNIFL
+248 
-255 QFLDQAPLSDM
+255 
-266 KPYTQ
+266 
-271 FLGQGKMPYMLFGLP
+271 
-286 AAALAIYRTTPQDK
+286 
-300 KAKVKALMIAGV
+300 
-312 AACFVSGI
+312 
-320 TEPLE
+320 
-325 FSFMF
+325 
-330 IAPALFVFHA
+330 
-340 IMGGISFMLM
+340 
-350 SLLGVIVGNTGGGFI
+350 
-365 DFLLWGVFQ
+365 
-374 PGSHWYW
+374 
-381 VIVVGIPYAFIY
+381 
-393 YVKNDEGGREKRIIT
+393 YVKNNEGGREKRIIT

-451 DIANYGVR
+451 DIANYGVQ

-519 SYAQKIADYDKQI
+519 SYAQKIADYNKQI
-532 KDLSEGGSSAEEN
+532 KDLSEEN

-560 LKLNLQLLNLQK
+560 LKLNLQLLDLQK
-572 KLACADHTYQL
+572 KLAGSDHTYQL
-583 SRLQSAYD
+583 SRLQSEYD
-591 SISAGNDGK
+591 SISAGNDSK

-621 DNVEEGSDILQIT
+621 DNVEEGADILQIT
-634 GNSTDVLLVQVKDSN
+634 GNSTDVLLVQVKESN

-685 SVAQKGYI
+685 RVAQKGYI

-727 TRASAVKFSYV
+727 TGASAVKFSYV

-744 VVPTSIIHKQINP
+744 VVPTSIIHKQVNP

>member
-1 MKSKIMKFFSD
+1 MKIRNLLSIKKLAV
-12 LGRSLMM
+12 LGICVSFLAGGCGKMTESSIPELEE
-19 PVAALAACGIIL
+19 PVALNEAYRPVEDGTIGSMQVLMATAVPRDYCNYYSANVNISQIYVEPGDTVNAGDVLAVCDVDEAKKQLQECKDALAHENETYEI
-31 GITSALLKTQVQDA
+31 SAQISETQIKLWESQAAQQDNNEHNKID
-45 VPFLTASVPLF
+45 TADAYE
-56 IITTLNKVSGIVFT
+56 INTDTNIDEQAADT
-70 LLPVL
+70 
-75 FAISIAFGL
+75 
-84 AKEDKGVAAF
+84 DKF
-94 AGFIG
+94 S
-99 YYTFLVAS
+99 TEQTEKNE
-107 SCMISTGIMDFS
+107 STGEDYNKQIATEQENERYDKQLHEYRVQ
-119 AMKISNILG
+119 KINEQIALYQQL
-128 VDTVDMGAL
+128 VDDGTLKA
-137 AGIMAGLVTAKLHN
+137 AHSGLVTYTKKLTEGRSAAAYEN
-151 KYHKVQFPAAIA
+151 IVIVSDTDDLVLDIKDTAINEYKYSDYDKKYVIVDGEKYDVTESQYTSEVLVLSKINNRYPDVCVESREKPSLTAGQMYPVYFEKTKANQ
-163 FYGGK
+163 
-168 RFVALVV
+168 VLVV
-175 LVSMTVIGL
+175 GKDSIYK
-184 VMPLIWA
+184 
-191 PISVGIDGLGRI
+191 DGDTRY
-203 IRSSGAFGVFI
+203 V
-214 FGTLERLLIPTGLHH
+214 
-229 VLNSLFRTTA
+229 
-239 IGGTYHGVE
+239 
-248 GCLNIFL
+248 
-255 QFLDQAPLSDM
+255 
-266 KPYTQ
+266 
-271 FLGQGKMPYMLFGLP
+271 
-286 AAALAIYRTTPQDK
+286 
-300 KAKVKALMIAGV
+300 
-312 AACFVSGI
+312 
-320 TEPLE
+320 
-325 FSFMF
+325 
-330 IAPALFVFHA
+330 
-340 IMGGISFMLM
+340 
-350 SLLGVIVGNTGGGFI
+350 
-365 DFLLWGVFQ
+365 
-374 PGSHWYW
+374 
-381 VIVVGIPYAFIY
+381 
-393 YVKNDEGGREKRIIT
+393 YVKNNEGGREKRIIT

-451 DIANYGVR
+451 DIANYGVQ

-519 SYAQKIADYDKQI
+519 FYAQKIADYNKQI
-532 KDLSEGGSSAEEN
+532 KDLSEEN

-560 LKLNLQLLNLQK
+560 LKLNLQLLDLQK
-572 KLACADHTYQL
+572 KLAGADHTYQL
-583 SRLQSAYD
+583 SRLQSEYD

-634 GNSTDVLLVQVKDSN
+634 GNSTDVLLVQVKESN

-676 SCIGFAGYG
+676 NCIGFAGYG
-685 SVAQKGYI
+685 REAQKGYI

-744 VVPTSIIHKQINP
+744 VVPTSIIHKQVNP

-777 QPVILSDYTSGSNT
+777 QQVILSDYTSGSNT

>member
-1 MKSKIMKFFSD
+1 MKIRNILSIKKLAV
-12 LGRSLMM
+12 LGICVSFVAGGCGKMTESSIPELEEPVALNEAYRPVEYAAIGSIQVLMATAV
-19 PVAALAACGIIL
+19 PRDYCNYYSANVNISQIYVEPGDTVNAGDVLAVCDVDEAKKQLQECKAALAHENETYEISAQISDTQIRLWESQAAGQDNNEPDQSDGTADDTHEADTDTNIDEYAAVTGEFSTEQTEKNESTNEDYNTQIATEQENQRYDKQL
-31 GITSALLKTQVQDA
+31 HEYRVQKINEQMASYQQLVDDGTLKAAHSGLVTYTKKLTEGRSAAAYENIVIVSDTDDLVLDIKDTAINEYKYSDYDKKYVIVDGEKYDVTESQYTSEVLVLSKINNRYPDVC
-45 VPFLTASVPLF
+45 VESREKPFLTA
-56 IITTLNKVSGIVFT
+56 GQMY
-70 LLPVL
+70 PVY
-75 FAISIAFGL
+75 FEKTKA
-84 AKEDKGVAAF
+84 D
-94 AGFIG
+94 
-99 YYTFLVAS
+99 
-107 SCMISTGIMDFS
+107 
-119 AMKISNILG
+119 
-128 VDTVDMGAL
+128 
-137 AGIMAGLVTAKLHN
+137 
-151 KYHKVQFPAAIA
+151 Q
-163 FYGGK
+163 
-168 RFVALVV
+168 ALVV
-175 LVSMTVIGL
+175 GKDSIYK
-184 VMPLIWA
+184 
-191 PISVGIDGLGRI
+191 DGDTRY
-203 IRSSGAFGVFI
+203 V
-214 FGTLERLLIPTGLHH
+214 
-229 VLNSLFRTTA
+229 
-239 IGGTYHGVE
+239 
-248 GCLNIFL
+248 
-255 QFLDQAPLSDM
+255 
-266 KPYTQ
+266 
-271 FLGQGKMPYMLFGLP
+271 
-286 AAALAIYRTTPQDK
+286 
-300 KAKVKALMIAGV
+300 
-312 AACFVSGI
+312 
-320 TEPLE
+320 
-325 FSFMF
+325 
-330 IAPALFVFHA
+330 
-340 IMGGISFMLM
+340 
-350 SLLGVIVGNTGGGFI
+350 
-365 DFLLWGVFQ
+365 
-374 PGSHWYW
+374 
-381 VIVVGIPYAFIY
+381 

-451 DIANYGVR
+451 DIANYGVQ

-481 NVKQDDTVEKGMLL
+481 NVKQDDMIEKGMLL

-519 SYAQKIADYDKQI
+519 SYAQKIADYDKQV
-532 KDLSEGGSSAEEN
+532 KVLYEEN
-545 NRQDEKPDTAYDEQQ
+545 NRQDEKPDTADDEQQ
-560 LKLNLQLLNLQK
+560 LKLNLQLLDLQK
-572 KLACADHTYQL
+572 KLAGADHTYQL
-583 SRLQSAYD
+583 SQLQSAYD

-600 GNISVYAK
+600 GNISVYAQ

-649 SYKVYK
+649 SYKVCK

-685 SVAQKGYI
+685 REAQKGYI

-744 VVPTSIIHKQINP
+744 VVPTSIIHKQVNP

>member
-1 MKSKIMKFFSD
+1 MKNRNLLSIKKLAV
-12 LGRSLMM
+12 LGICVSFVAGGCGKMTESSIPKLEEPVALNEAYRPVEYAAIGSVQVLMATAV
-19 PVAALAACGIIL
+19 PRDYCNYYSANVNISQIYVEPGDTVNPGDELAVCDVDEAKKQLQECKAALAHENETYEI
-31 GITSALLKTQVQDA
+31 SAQISDTQIRLWESQAAGQDNNEPDQSDGTADDTHEADADTNIDEYAAVTGEFSTEQTEKNESTDEDYNTQIATEQENQRYDKQLHEYRVQKINEQMASYQQIVDDGMLK
-45 VPFLTASVPLF
+45 
-56 IITTLNKVSGIVFT
+56 
-70 LLPVL
+70 
-75 FAISIAFGL
+75 
-84 AKEDKGVAAF
+84 AAH
-94 AGFIG
+94 
-99 YYTFLVAS
+99 S
-107 SCMISTGIMDFS
+107 
-119 AMKISNILG
+119 
-128 VDTVDMGAL
+128 
-137 AGIMAGLVTAKLHN
+137 GLVTYTKKLTEGRSAAAYEN
-151 KYHKVQFPAAIA
+151 IVIVSDTDDLVLDIKDTAINEYKYSDYDKKYVIVDGEKYDVTESQYTSEVLVLSKINNRYPDVCVESREKPSLTAGQMYPVYFE
-163 FYGGK
+163 K
-168 RFVALVV
+168 TKEDQALVV
-175 LVSMTVIGL
+175 GKDSIYK
-184 VMPLIWA
+184 
-191 PISVGIDGLGRI
+191 DGDTRY
-203 IRSSGAFGVFI
+203 V
-214 FGTLERLLIPTGLHH
+214 
-229 VLNSLFRTTA
+229 
-239 IGGTYHGVE
+239 
-248 GCLNIFL
+248 
-255 QFLDQAPLSDM
+255 
-266 KPYTQ
+266 
-271 FLGQGKMPYMLFGLP
+271 
-286 AAALAIYRTTPQDK
+286 
-300 KAKVKALMIAGV
+300 
-312 AACFVSGI
+312 
-320 TEPLE
+320 
-325 FSFMF
+325 
-330 IAPALFVFHA
+330 
-340 IMGGISFMLM
+340 
-350 SLLGVIVGNTGGGFI
+350 
-365 DFLLWGVFQ
+365 
-374 PGSHWYW
+374 
-381 VIVVGIPYAFIY
+381 
-393 YVKNDEGGREKRIIT
+393 YVKNNEGGREKRIIT

-451 DIANYGVR
+451 DIANYGVQ

-519 SYAQKIADYDKQI
+519 SYAQKIADYNKQI
-532 KDLSEGGSSAEEN
+532 KDLSEEN

-560 LKLNLQLLNLQK
+560 LKLNLQLLDLQK
-572 KLACADHTYQL
+572 KLAGADHTYQL
-583 SRLQSAYD
+583 SRLQSEYD

-634 GNSTDVLLVQVKDSN
+634 GNSTDVLQVLVKDSN
-649 SYKVYK
+649 NYNVYT

-676 SCIGFAGYG
+676 NCIGFAGYG
-685 SVAQKGYI
+685 RQAQKGYI

-744 VVPTSIIHKQINP
+744 VVPTSIIHKQVNP

-777 QPVILSDYTSGSNT
+777 QPVILGDYTSGSNT

>member
-1 MKSKIMKFFSD
+1 MKIRNLLSIKKLAVLGICVSFVAGGCGKMTESSIPKLEEPVALNEAYRPVEYGTIGSMQVLMATAVPRDYCNYYSANVNISQIYVEPGDTVNAGDVLAVCDVDEAKKQLQECKDALAHENETYEISAQISDTQIKLWESQAAEQENNTLIATEQENERYDKQLHEYRVQKINEQMALYQQIVDDGTLKAAHSGLVTYTKKLTGGRSAAAYENIVIVSDTDDLVLDIKDTAINEYKYSDYDKKYVIVDGEKYDVTESQYTSEVLVLSKINNRYPDVCVESREK
-12 LGRSLMM
+12 
-19 PVAALAACGIIL
+19 
-31 GITSALLKTQVQDA
+31 
-45 VPFLTASVPLF
+45 PFLTA
-56 IITTLNKVSGIVFT
+56 GQMY
-70 LLPVL
+70 PVY
-75 FAISIAFGL
+75 FEKTKA
-84 AKEDKGVAAF
+84 DH
-94 AGFIG
+94 
-99 YYTFLVAS
+99 T
-107 SCMISTGIMDFS
+107 
-119 AMKISNILG
+119 
-128 VDTVDMGAL
+128 
-137 AGIMAGLVTAKLHN
+137 
-151 KYHKVQFPAAIA
+151 
-163 FYGGK
+163 
-168 RFVALVV
+168 LVV
-175 LVSMTVIGL
+175 GKD
-184 VMPLIWA
+184 
-191 PISVGIDGLGRI
+191 SVYKDGDTRY
-203 IRSSGAFGVFI
+203 V
-214 FGTLERLLIPTGLHH
+214 
-229 VLNSLFRTTA
+229 
-239 IGGTYHGVE
+239 
-248 GCLNIFL
+248 
-255 QFLDQAPLSDM
+255 
-266 KPYTQ
+266 
-271 FLGQGKMPYMLFGLP
+271 
-286 AAALAIYRTTPQDK
+286 
-300 KAKVKALMIAGV
+300 
-312 AACFVSGI
+312 
-320 TEPLE
+320 
-325 FSFMF
+325 
-330 IAPALFVFHA
+330 
-340 IMGGISFMLM
+340 
-350 SLLGVIVGNTGGGFI
+350 
-365 DFLLWGVFQ
+365 
-374 PGSHWYW
+374 
-381 VIVVGIPYAFIY
+381 

-451 DIANYGVR
+451 DIANYGVSC
-459 YSRSDAGTITETCDY
+459 SRSDAGTITETCDY

-519 SYAQKIADYDKQI
+519 SYAQKIADYNKQI
-532 KDLSEGGSSAEEN
+532 KELSEESNSADYDKQVKDLYEEN

-560 LKLNLQLLNLQK
+560 LKLNLQLLDLQK
-572 KLACADHTYQL
+572 KLAGADHTYQL

-621 DNVEEGSDILQIT
+621 DNVEEGADILQIT

-685 SVAQKGYI
+685 REAQKGYI

-744 VVPTSIIHKQINP
+744 VVPTSIIHKQVNP

-777 QPVILSDYTSGSNT
+777 QPVILSDYTSGSDT

>member
-1 MKSKIMKFFSD
+1 MKIRNLLSIKKLAV
-12 LGRSLMM
+12 LGICVSFVAGGCGKMTESSIPELEE
-19 PVAALAACGIIL
+19 PVALNEAYRPVEYAAIG
-31 GITSALLKTQVQDA
+31 SVQVLMATA
-45 VPFLTASVPLF
+45 VPRDYCNYYSANVNISQIYVEPGDTVNA
-56 IITTLNKVSGIVFT
+56 GD
-70 LLPVL
+70 VL
-75 FAISIAFGL
+75 AVCDVDE
-84 AKEDKGVAAF
+84 AKEQLQECQAALVHENETYEISAQISDTQIKMWENQAAQQDNNEHDKMDTADGAMADAYEINTDTNIDERAA
-94 AGFIG
+94 
-99 YYTFLVAS
+99 
-107 SCMISTGIMDFS
+107 
-119 AMKISNILG
+119 
-128 VDTVDMGAL
+128 DMGEFSTEQTDKNESTDEDYNTQIATEQENQRYDKQLHEYRVQKINEQIAL
-137 AGIMAGLVTAKLHN
+137 YQQLVDDGTLKAAHSGLVTYTKKLTEGRSAAAYEN
-151 KYHKVQFPAAIA
+151 IVIVSDTDDLVLDIKDTAINEYKYSDYDKKYVIVDGEKYDVTESQYTSEVLVLSKINNRYPDVCVESREKPSLTAGQMYPVYFEKTKANQ
-163 FYGGK
+163 
-168 RFVALVV
+168 ALVV
-175 LVSMTVIGL
+175 GKDSIYK
-184 VMPLIWA
+184 
-191 PISVGIDGLGRI
+191 DGDTRY
-203 IRSSGAFGVFI
+203 V
-214 FGTLERLLIPTGLHH
+214 
-229 VLNSLFRTTA
+229 
-239 IGGTYHGVE
+239 
-248 GCLNIFL
+248 
-255 QFLDQAPLSDM
+255 
-266 KPYTQ
+266 
-271 FLGQGKMPYMLFGLP
+271 
-286 AAALAIYRTTPQDK
+286 
-300 KAKVKALMIAGV
+300 
-312 AACFVSGI
+312 
-320 TEPLE
+320 
-325 FSFMF
+325 
-330 IAPALFVFHA
+330 
-340 IMGGISFMLM
+340 
-350 SLLGVIVGNTGGGFI
+350 
-365 DFLLWGVFQ
+365 
-374 PGSHWYW
+374 
-381 VIVVGIPYAFIY
+381 

-437 PTKYSKYTVTRSDF
+437 PTKYSKYKVTRSDF
-451 DIANYGVR
+451 DIANYGVQ

-519 SYAQKIADYDKQI
+519 SYAQKIADYNKQI
-532 KDLSEGGSSAEEN
+532 KDLSEEN

-560 LKLNLQLLNLQK
+560 LKLNLQLLDLQK
-572 KLACADHTYQL
+572 KLAGADHTYQL
-583 SRLQSAYD
+583 SRLQSEYD

-621 DNVEEGSDILQIT
+621 DNVEEGADILQIT

-685 SVAQKGYI
+685 REAQKGYI

-744 VVPTSIIHKQINP
+744 VVPTSIIHKQVNP

>member
-1 MKSKIMKFFSD
+1 MKIRNILSIKKLAVLGICVSFLAGGCGKMTESSIPKLEEPVALNEAYRPVEYAAIGSVQVLMATAVPRDYCNYYSANVNISQIYVEPGDTVNAGDVLAVCDVDEVKKQLQECKDALAHENETYEISAQISETQIRLWESQAAGQDNNEPDQSDGTADDTHEADADTNIDEYAAVTGEFSTEQTEKNESTDEDYNTQIATEQENQRYDKQLHEYRVQKINEQMALYQQIVDDGTLKAAHSGLVTYTKKLTDGRSAAAYENIVIVSDTDDLVLDIKGTAINEYKYSDYDKKYVIVDGEKYDVTESQYTSEVLVLSKINNRYPDVCVESREK
-12 LGRSLMM
+12 L
-19 PVAALAACGIIL
+19 
-31 GITSALLKTQVQDA
+31 
-45 VPFLTASVPLF
+45 FLTA
-56 IITTLNKVSGIVFT
+56 GQMY
-70 LLPVL
+70 PVY
-75 FAISIAFGL
+75 FEKTKA
-84 AKEDKGVAAF
+84 D
-94 AGFIG
+94 
-99 YYTFLVAS
+99 
-107 SCMISTGIMDFS
+107 
-119 AMKISNILG
+119 
-128 VDTVDMGAL
+128 
-137 AGIMAGLVTAKLHN
+137 
-151 KYHKVQFPAAIA
+151 Q
-163 FYGGK
+163 
-168 RFVALVV
+168 ALVV
-175 LVSMTVIGL
+175 GKDSIYK
-184 VMPLIWA
+184 
-191 PISVGIDGLGRI
+191 DGDTRY
-203 IRSSGAFGVFI
+203 V
-214 FGTLERLLIPTGLHH
+214 
-229 VLNSLFRTTA
+229 
-239 IGGTYHGVE
+239 
-248 GCLNIFL
+248 
-255 QFLDQAPLSDM
+255 
-266 KPYTQ
+266 
-271 FLGQGKMPYMLFGLP
+271 
-286 AAALAIYRTTPQDK
+286 
-300 KAKVKALMIAGV
+300 
-312 AACFVSGI
+312 
-320 TEPLE
+320 
-325 FSFMF
+325 
-330 IAPALFVFHA
+330 
-340 IMGGISFMLM
+340 
-350 SLLGVIVGNTGGGFI
+350 
-365 DFLLWGVFQ
+365 
-374 PGSHWYW
+374 
-381 VIVVGIPYAFIY
+381 

-451 DIANYGVR
+451 DIANYGVS

-532 KDLSEGGSSAEEN
+532 KDLSEGGSSAEE
-545 NRQDEKPDTAYDEQQ
+545 
-560 LKLNLQLLNLQK
+560 KLNLQLLDLQK
-572 KLACADHTYQL
+572 KLAGADHTYQL

-621 DNVEEGSDILQIT
+621 DNVEKGSDILQIT

-666 LELDGTTIYG
+666 LELDGATIYG
-676 SCIGFAGYG
+676 NCIGFAGYG
-685 SVAQKGYI
+685 REAQKGYV

-727 TRASAVKFSYV
+727 TGASAVKFSYV

-744 VVPTSIIHKQINP
+744 VVPTSIIHKQVNP

>member
-1 MKSKIMKFFSD
+1 MKNRNLLSIKKLAVLGICVSFVAGGCGKMTESSIPKLEEPVALNEAYRPVEYGTIGSLQVLMATAVSRDYCNYYSANVNISQIYVEPGDTVNVGDVLAVCDVDEAKKQLQQCKDALAHENETYEISAQISDTQIKLWESQAAPNIDERVADTGEFSTEQTEKKESTEDDYNTQIATEQENQRYDKQLHEYRVQKINEQMALYQQIVDDGTLKAVHSGLVTYTKKLTDGRSAAAYENIVIVSDTDDLVLDIKDTAINEYKYSDYDKKYVIVDGEKYDVTESQYTSEVLVLSKINNRYPDVCVESREK
-12 LGRSLMM
+12 
-19 PVAALAACGIIL
+19 
-31 GITSALLKTQVQDA
+31 
-45 VPFLTASVPLF
+45 PFLTA
-56 IITTLNKVSGIVFT
+56 GQMY
-70 LLPVL
+70 PVY
-75 FAISIAFGL
+75 FEKTKA
-84 AKEDKGVAAF
+84 D
-94 AGFIG
+94 
-99 YYTFLVAS
+99 
-107 SCMISTGIMDFS
+107 
-119 AMKISNILG
+119 
-128 VDTVDMGAL
+128 
-137 AGIMAGLVTAKLHN
+137 
-151 KYHKVQFPAAIA
+151 Q
-163 FYGGK
+163 
-168 RFVALVV
+168 ALVV
-175 LVSMTVIGL
+175 GKDSI
-184 VMPLIWA
+184 
-191 PISVGIDGLGRI
+191 
-203 IRSSGAFGVFI
+203 
-214 FGTLERLLIPTGLHH
+214 
-229 VLNSLFRTTA
+229 
-239 IGGTYHGVE
+239 YKE
-248 GCLNIFL
+248 G
-255 QFLDQAPLSDM
+255 DTR
-266 KPYTQ
+266 Y
-271 FLGQGKMPYMLFGLP
+271 
-286 AAALAIYRTTPQDK
+286 
-300 KAKVKALMIAGV
+300 V
-312 AACFVSGI
+312 
-320 TEPLE
+320 
-325 FSFMF
+325 
-330 IAPALFVFHA
+330 
-340 IMGGISFMLM
+340 
-350 SLLGVIVGNTGGGFI
+350 
-365 DFLLWGVFQ
+365 
-374 PGSHWYW
+374 
-381 VIVVGIPYAFIY
+381 

-519 SYAQKIADYDKQI
+519 SYAQKIADYNKQI
-532 KDLSEGGSSAEEN
+532 KELSEESNSADYDKQVKDLYEEN

-560 LKLNLQLLNLQK
+560 LKLNLQLLDLQK
-572 KLACADHTYQL
+572 KLAGADHTYQL

-608 NDGKVSKVSVKAG
+608 NDGKVSKVSVKVG
-621 DNVEEGSDILQIT
+621 DNVEEGADILQIT

-655 DNIADVGERVS
+655 DNIADVGGRVS

-704 NTDSGYGNAAF
+704 ITDSGYGNAAF

-744 VVPTSIIHKQINP
+744 VVPTSIIHKQVNP

>member
-1 MKSKIMKFFSD
+1 MKIRNILSIKKLAV
-12 LGRSLMM
+12 LGICVSFLAGGCGKMTESSIPKLEEPVALNEAYRPVEYAAIGSVQVLMATAV
-19 PVAALAACGIIL
+19 PRDYCNYYSANVNISQIYVEPGDTVNAGDVLAVCDVDEAKKQLQECKAALAHENETYEISAQISDTQIRLWESQAAGQDNNEPDQSDGTADDTHEADADTNIDEYAAVTGEFSTEQTEKNESTDEDYNTQIATEQENQRYDKQL
-31 GITSALLKTQVQDA
+31 HEYRVQKINEQMASYQQIVDDGMLKAAHSGLVTYTKKLTEGRSAAAYENIVIVSDTDDLVLDIKDTAINEYKYSDYDNKYVIVDGEKYDVTESQYTSEVLVLSKINNRYPDVC
-45 VPFLTASVPLF
+45 VESREKPFLTA
-56 IITTLNKVSGIVFT
+56 GQMY
-70 LLPVL
+70 PVY
-75 FAISIAFGL
+75 FEKTKA
-84 AKEDKGVAAF
+84 DH
-94 AGFIG
+94 
-99 YYTFLVAS
+99 T
-107 SCMISTGIMDFS
+107 
-119 AMKISNILG
+119 
-128 VDTVDMGAL
+128 
-137 AGIMAGLVTAKLHN
+137 
-151 KYHKVQFPAAIA
+151 
-163 FYGGK
+163 
-168 RFVALVV
+168 LVV
-175 LVSMTVIGL
+175 GKDSIYK
-184 VMPLIWA
+184 
-191 PISVGIDGLGRI
+191 DGDTRY
-203 IRSSGAFGVFI
+203 V
-214 FGTLERLLIPTGLHH
+214 
-229 VLNSLFRTTA
+229 
-239 IGGTYHGVE
+239 
-248 GCLNIFL
+248 
-255 QFLDQAPLSDM
+255 
-266 KPYTQ
+266 
-271 FLGQGKMPYMLFGLP
+271 
-286 AAALAIYRTTPQDK
+286 
-300 KAKVKALMIAGV
+300 
-312 AACFVSGI
+312 
-320 TEPLE
+320 
-325 FSFMF
+325 
-330 IAPALFVFHA
+330 
-340 IMGGISFMLM
+340 
-350 SLLGVIVGNTGGGFI
+350 
-365 DFLLWGVFQ
+365 
-374 PGSHWYW
+374 
-381 VIVVGIPYAFIY
+381 

-418 VTEGLKEGELV
+418 VIEGLKEGELV

-451 DIANYGVR
+451 DIANYGVQ

-519 SYAQKIADYDKQI
+519 SYAQKLADYDKQV
-532 KDLSEGGSSAEEN
+532 KDLYEEN
-545 NRQDEKPDTAYDEQQ
+545 NRQDEKPDTADDEQQ
-560 LKLNLQLLNLQK
+560 LKLNLQLLDLQK
-572 KLACADHTYQL
+572 KLAGADHTYQL

-621 DNVEEGSDILQIT
+621 DNVEEGADILQIT

-649 SYKVYK
+649 SYKVCT

-685 SVAQKGYI
+685 RQAQKGYV

-727 TRASAVKFSYV
+727 TGASAVKFSYV
-738 SFKKVV
+738 SFKKAV
-744 VVPTSIIHKQINP
+744 VVPTSIIHKQVNP

>member
-1 MKSKIMKFFSD
+1 MKIRNILSIKKLAV
-12 LGRSLMM
+12 LGICVSFLAGGCGKMTESSIPELEEPVALNEAYRPVEYGTIGSIQVLMATAV
-19 PVAALAACGIIL
+19 PRDYCNYYSANVNISQIYVEPGDTVNAGDVLAVCDVDEAKKQLQECKAALAHENETYEISAQISDTQIKMWENQAAQQDNNEHNKMDPADGAMADAYEINTDTNIDEQAEDTGEFSTEQTEENESTGEDYNKQIATEQENQRYDKQL
-31 GITSALLKTQVQDA
+31 HEYRVQKINEQIALYQQLVDDGTLKAAHSGLVTYTKKLTEGRSAAAYENIVIVSDTDDLVLDIKATAINEYKYSDYDKKYVIVDGEKYDVTESQYTSEVMVLSKINNRYPDVC
-45 VPFLTASVPLF
+45 VESREKPFLTA
-56 IITTLNKVSGIVFT
+56 GQMY
-70 LLPVL
+70 PVY
-75 FAISIAFGL
+75 FEKTKA
-84 AKEDKGVAAF
+84 
-94 AGFIG
+94 
-99 YYTFLVAS
+99 
-107 SCMISTGIMDFS
+107 
-119 AMKISNILG
+119 N
-128 VDTVDMGAL
+128 
-137 AGIMAGLVTAKLHN
+137 
-151 KYHKVQFPAAIA
+151 Q
-163 FYGGK
+163 
-168 RFVALVV
+168 ALVV
-175 LVSMTVIGL
+175 GKDSIYK
-184 VMPLIWA
+184 
-191 PISVGIDGLGRI
+191 DGDTRY
-203 IRSSGAFGVFI
+203 V
-214 FGTLERLLIPTGLHH
+214 
-229 VLNSLFRTTA
+229 
-239 IGGTYHGVE
+239 
-248 GCLNIFL
+248 
-255 QFLDQAPLSDM
+255 
-266 KPYTQ
+266 
-271 FLGQGKMPYMLFGLP
+271 
-286 AAALAIYRTTPQDK
+286 
-300 KAKVKALMIAGV
+300 
-312 AACFVSGI
+312 
-320 TEPLE
+320 
-325 FSFMF
+325 
-330 IAPALFVFHA
+330 
-340 IMGGISFMLM
+340 
-350 SLLGVIVGNTGGGFI
+350 
-365 DFLLWGVFQ
+365 
-374 PGSHWYW
+374 
-381 VIVVGIPYAFIY
+381 

-451 DIANYGVR
+451 DIANYGVQ

-519 SYAQKIADYDKQI
+519 SYAQKIADYNKQI

-560 LKLNLQLLNLQK
+560 LKLNLQLLDLQK
-572 KLACADHTYQL
+572 KLAGADHTYQL
-583 SRLQSAYD
+583 SRLQSEYD

-608 NDGKVSKVSVKAG
+608 KDGKVSKVSVKAG
-621 DNVEEGSDILQIT
+621 DNVEEGADILQIT
-634 GNSTDVLLVQVKDSN
+634 GNSTDVLLVQVKESN

-685 SVAQKGYI
+685 REAQKGYI

-744 VVPTSIIHKQINP
+744 VVPTSIIHKQVNP

>member
-1 MKSKIMKFFSD
+1 MKIRNILSIKKLAVLGICVSFLAGGCGKMTESSIPKLEEPVALNEAYRPVEYAAIGSVQVLMATAVPRDYCNYYSANVNISQIYVEPGDTVNPGDVLAVCDVDEAKKQLQECQAALVHENETYEISAQISDTQIKMWENQAAQQDNNEHNKMDTADGAMDDVYGANTDTNIDERAADTDEFSTEQLEKSDRTEESYSTKIETEQENQRYDKQLHEYRVQKINEQMASYQQIVDDGMLKAAHSGLVTYTKKLTEGRSAAAYENIVIVSDTDDLVLDIKDTAINEYKYSDYDKKYVIVDGEKYDVTESQYTSEVLVLSKINNRYSD
-12 LGRSLMM
+12 VCVESRE
-19 PVAALAACGIIL
+19 
-31 GITSALLKTQVQDA
+31 K
-45 VPFLTASVPLF
+45 PFLTA
-56 IITTLNKVSGIVFT
+56 GQMY
-70 LLPVL
+70 PVY
-75 FAISIAFGL
+75 FEKTKA
-84 AKEDKGVAAF
+84 DH
-94 AGFIG
+94 
-99 YYTFLVAS
+99 T
-107 SCMISTGIMDFS
+107 
-119 AMKISNILG
+119 
-128 VDTVDMGAL
+128 
-137 AGIMAGLVTAKLHN
+137 
-151 KYHKVQFPAAIA
+151 
-163 FYGGK
+163 
-168 RFVALVV
+168 LVV
-175 LVSMTVIGL
+175 GKDSIYK
-184 VMPLIWA
+184 
-191 PISVGIDGLGRI
+191 DGDTRY
-203 IRSSGAFGVFI
+203 V
-214 FGTLERLLIPTGLHH
+214 
-229 VLNSLFRTTA
+229 
-239 IGGTYHGVE
+239 
-248 GCLNIFL
+248 
-255 QFLDQAPLSDM
+255 
-266 KPYTQ
+266 
-271 FLGQGKMPYMLFGLP
+271 
-286 AAALAIYRTTPQDK
+286 
-300 KAKVKALMIAGV
+300 
-312 AACFVSGI
+312 
-320 TEPLE
+320 
-325 FSFMF
+325 
-330 IAPALFVFHA
+330 
-340 IMGGISFMLM
+340 
-350 SLLGVIVGNTGGGFI
+350 
-365 DFLLWGVFQ
+365 
-374 PGSHWYW
+374 
-381 VIVVGIPYAFIY
+381 

-451 DIANYGVR
+451 DIANYGVQ

-519 SYAQKIADYDKQI
+519 SYAQKIADYDKQV
-532 KDLSEGGSSAEEN
+532 KDLSEEN

-560 LKLNLQLLNLQK
+560 LKLNLQLLDLQK
-572 KLACADHTYQL
+572 KLAGADHTYQL

-621 DNVEEGSDILQIT
+621 DNVEEGADILQIT
-634 GNSTDVLLVQVKDSN
+634 GNSTDVLLVQVKESN

-685 SVAQKGYI
+685 REAQKGYI

-744 VVPTSIIHKQINP
+744 VVPTSIIHKQVNP

>member
-1 MKSKIMKFFSD
+1 MKIRNILSIKKLAV
-12 LGRSLMM
+12 LGICVSFLAGGCGKMTESSIPELEEPVALNEAYRPVEYGTIGSVQVLMATAV
-19 PVAALAACGIIL
+19 PRDYCNYYSANVNISQIYVEPGDTVNAGDVLAVCDVDEAKKQLQECQAALAHENETYEISAQISDTQIRLWESQTAGQDNNEPDPSDGAADDTHETDADTNIDEYAAVTGEFSTEQTDKNESTDEDYNTQIATEQENERYDKQL
-31 GITSALLKTQVQDA
+31 HEYRVQKINEQMALYQQLVDDGTLKAAHSGLVSYTKKLTEGRSAAAYENIVIVSDTDDLVLDIKDTAINEYKYSDYDKKYVIVDGEKYDVTESQYTSEVLVLSKINNRYPDVC
-45 VPFLTASVPLF
+45 VESREKPFLTA
-56 IITTLNKVSGIVFT
+56 GQMY
-70 LLPVL
+70 PVY
-75 FAISIAFGL
+75 FEKTKA
-84 AKEDKGVAAF
+84 
-94 AGFIG
+94 
-99 YYTFLVAS
+99 
-107 SCMISTGIMDFS
+107 
-119 AMKISNILG
+119 N
-128 VDTVDMGAL
+128 
-137 AGIMAGLVTAKLHN
+137 
-151 KYHKVQFPAAIA
+151 Q
-163 FYGGK
+163 
-168 RFVALVV
+168 ALVV
-175 LVSMTVIGL
+175 GKDSIYK
-184 VMPLIWA
+184 
-191 PISVGIDGLGRI
+191 DGDTRY
-203 IRSSGAFGVFI
+203 V
-214 FGTLERLLIPTGLHH
+214 
-229 VLNSLFRTTA
+229 
-239 IGGTYHGVE
+239 
-248 GCLNIFL
+248 
-255 QFLDQAPLSDM
+255 
-266 KPYTQ
+266 
-271 FLGQGKMPYMLFGLP
+271 
-286 AAALAIYRTTPQDK
+286 
-300 KAKVKALMIAGV
+300 
-312 AACFVSGI
+312 
-320 TEPLE
+320 
-325 FSFMF
+325 
-330 IAPALFVFHA
+330 
-340 IMGGISFMLM
+340 
-350 SLLGVIVGNTGGGFI
+350 
-365 DFLLWGVFQ
+365 
-374 PGSHWYW
+374 
-381 VIVVGIPYAFIY
+381 

-505 AITEAKNAI
+505 AITEAKNEI

-519 SYAQKIADYDKQI
+519 SYAHKIADYDKQV

-545 NRQDEKPDTAYDEQQ
+545 NQEDEKPDTAYEEQQ
-560 LKLNLQLLNLQK
+560 LKLNLQLLDLQK
-572 KLACADHTYQL
+572 KLAGADHTYQL

-634 GNSTDVLLVQVKDSN
+634 GNSTDVLQVLVKDSN
-649 SYKVYK
+649 NYNVYT

-676 SCIGFAGYG
+676 NCIGFAGYG
-685 SVAQKGYI
+685 REAQKGYI

-744 VVPTSIIHKQINP
+744 VVPTSIIHKQVNP

-777 QPVILSDYTSGSNT
+777 QPVILGDYTSGSNT

>member
-1 MKSKIMKFFSD
+1 MKNRNLLSIKKLAVLGICVSFVAGGCGKMTESSIPKLEEPVALNEAYRPVEYGTIGSMHVLMATAGSRDYCNYYSANVNISQIYVEPGDTVNAGDVLAVCDVDEAKKQLQECKDALAHENETYEISAQISDTQIKLWESQAAEQENNTRIATEQENERYDKQLHEYRVQKINEQMALYQQIVDDGTLKAAHSGLVTYTKKLTGGRSAAAYENIVIVSDTDDLVLDIKDTAINEYKYSDYDKKYVIVDGEKYDVTESQYTSEVLVLSKINNRYPDVCVESREK
-12 LGRSLMM
+12 L
-19 PVAALAACGIIL
+19 
-31 GITSALLKTQVQDA
+31 
-45 VPFLTASVPLF
+45 FLTAGQMYPVYF
-56 IITTLNKVSGIVFT
+56 EKTKV
-70 LLPVL
+70 
-75 FAISIAFGL
+75 
-84 AKEDKGVAAF
+84 D
-94 AGFIG
+94 
-99 YYTFLVAS
+99 
-107 SCMISTGIMDFS
+107 
-119 AMKISNILG
+119 
-128 VDTVDMGAL
+128 
-137 AGIMAGLVTAKLHN
+137 
-151 KYHKVQFPAAIA
+151 Q
-163 FYGGK
+163 
-168 RFVALVV
+168 ALVV
-175 LVSMTVIGL
+175 GKDSIYK
-184 VMPLIWA
+184 
-191 PISVGIDGLGRI
+191 DGDTRY
-203 IRSSGAFGVFI
+203 V
-214 FGTLERLLIPTGLHH
+214 
-229 VLNSLFRTTA
+229 
-239 IGGTYHGVE
+239 
-248 GCLNIFL
+248 
-255 QFLDQAPLSDM
+255 
-266 KPYTQ
+266 
-271 FLGQGKMPYMLFGLP
+271 
-286 AAALAIYRTTPQDK
+286 
-300 KAKVKALMIAGV
+300 
-312 AACFVSGI
+312 
-320 TEPLE
+320 
-325 FSFMF
+325 
-330 IAPALFVFHA
+330 
-340 IMGGISFMLM
+340 
-350 SLLGVIVGNTGGGFI
+350 
-365 DFLLWGVFQ
+365 
-374 PGSHWYW
+374 
-381 VIVVGIPYAFIY
+381 
-393 YVKNDEGGREKRIIT
+393 YVKNDDGGREKRIIT

-451 DIANYGVR
+451 DIANYGVSC
-459 YSRSDAGTITETCDY
+459 SRSDAGTITETCDY

-481 NVKQDDTVEKGMLL
+481 NVKQDDTVEKGRLL

-519 SYAQKIADYDKQI
+519 SYAQKIADYNKQI
-532 KDLSEGGSSAEEN
+532 KELSEESNSADYDKQVKDLYEEN
-545 NRQDEKPDTAYDEQQ
+545 NQEDEKPDTAYEEQQ
-560 LKLNLQLLNLQK
+560 LKLNLQLFDLQK
-572 KLACADHTYQL
+572 KLANADHTYQL

-704 NTDSGYGNAAF
+704 ITDSGYGNAAF

-744 VVPTSIIHKQINP
+744 VVPTSIIHKQVNP

>member
-1 MKSKIMKFFSD
+1 MKIRNILSIKKLAV
-12 LGRSLMM
+12 LGICVSFLAGGCGKMTESSIPKLEEPVALNEAYRPVEYAAIGSVQVLMATAV
-19 PVAALAACGIIL
+19 PRDYCNYYSANVNISQIYVEPGDTVNAGDVLAVCDVDEAKKQLQECQAALAHENETYEISAQISDTQIRLWESQAAGQDNNEPDQSDGTADDTHEADADTNIDEYAAVTGEFSTEQTEKNESTDEDYNTQIATEQENQRYDKQL
-31 GITSALLKTQVQDA
+31 HEYRVQKINEQMASYQQIVDDGMLKAAHSGLVTYTKKLTEGRSAAAYENIVIVSDTDDLVLDIKDTAINEYKYSDYDKKYVIVDGEKYDVTESQYTSEVLVLSKINNRYPDVC
-45 VPFLTASVPLF
+45 VESREKPFLTA
-56 IITTLNKVSGIVFT
+56 GQMY
-70 LLPVL
+70 PVY
-75 FAISIAFGL
+75 FEKTKA
-84 AKEDKGVAAF
+84 DH
-94 AGFIG
+94 
-99 YYTFLVAS
+99 T
-107 SCMISTGIMDFS
+107 
-119 AMKISNILG
+119 
-128 VDTVDMGAL
+128 
-137 AGIMAGLVTAKLHN
+137 
-151 KYHKVQFPAAIA
+151 
-163 FYGGK
+163 
-168 RFVALVV
+168 LVV
-175 LVSMTVIGL
+175 GKDSIYK
-184 VMPLIWA
+184 
-191 PISVGIDGLGRI
+191 DGDTRY
-203 IRSSGAFGVFI
+203 V
-214 FGTLERLLIPTGLHH
+214 
-229 VLNSLFRTTA
+229 
-239 IGGTYHGVE
+239 
-248 GCLNIFL
+248 
-255 QFLDQAPLSDM
+255 
-266 KPYTQ
+266 
-271 FLGQGKMPYMLFGLP
+271 
-286 AAALAIYRTTPQDK
+286 
-300 KAKVKALMIAGV
+300 
-312 AACFVSGI
+312 
-320 TEPLE
+320 
-325 FSFMF
+325 
-330 IAPALFVFHA
+330 
-340 IMGGISFMLM
+340 
-350 SLLGVIVGNTGGGFI
+350 
-365 DFLLWGVFQ
+365 
-374 PGSHWYW
+374 
-381 VIVVGIPYAFIY
+381 

-451 DIANYGVR
+451 DIANYGVQ

-519 SYAQKIADYDKQI
+519 SYAQKLADYDKQV
-532 KDLSEGGSSAEEN
+532 KDLSEGDSSTEEN

-560 LKLNLQLLNLQK
+560 LKLNLQLLDLQK
-572 KLACADHTYQL
+572 KLAGADHTYQL
-583 SRLQSAYD
+583 SRLQSEYD

-649 SYKVYK
+649 SYKVCT

-685 SVAQKGYI
+685 REAQNGYV

-727 TRASAVKFSYV
+727 TGASAVKFSYV

-744 VVPTSIIHKQINP
+744 VVPTSIIHKQVNP

>member
-1 MKSKIMKFFSD
+1 MKIRNILSIKKLAV
-12 LGRSLMM
+12 LGICVSFLAGGCGKMTESSIPELEEPVALNEAYRPVEYGTIGSVQVLMATAV
-19 PVAALAACGIIL
+19 PRDYCNYYSANVNISQIYVEPGDTVNAGDVLAVCDVDEAKKQLQECQAALAHENETYEISAQISDTQIRLWESQTAGQDNNEPDPSDGAADDTHETDADTNIDEYAAVTGEFSTEQTDKNESTDEDYNTQIATEQENQRYDKQL
-31 GITSALLKTQVQDA
+31 HEYRVQKINEQMALYQQIVDDGTLKAVHSGLVTYTKKLTDGRSAAAYENIVIVSDTDDLVLDIKDTAINEYKYSDYDKKYVIVDGEKYDVTESQYTSEVLVLSKINNRYPDVC
-45 VPFLTASVPLF
+45 VESREKPFLTA
-56 IITTLNKVSGIVFT
+56 GQMY
-70 LLPVL
+70 PVY
-75 FAISIAFGL
+75 FEKTKA
-84 AKEDKGVAAF
+84 DQV
-94 AGFIG
+94 
-99 YYTFLVAS
+99 
-107 SCMISTGIMDFS
+107 
-119 AMKISNILG
+119 
-128 VDTVDMGAL
+128 
-137 AGIMAGLVTAKLHN
+137 
-151 KYHKVQFPAAIA
+151 
-163 FYGGK
+163 
-168 RFVALVV
+168 LVV
-175 LVSMTVIGL
+175 GKDSIYK
-184 VMPLIWA
+184 
-191 PISVGIDGLGRI
+191 DGDTRY
-203 IRSSGAFGVFI
+203 V
-214 FGTLERLLIPTGLHH
+214 
-229 VLNSLFRTTA
+229 
-239 IGGTYHGVE
+239 
-248 GCLNIFL
+248 
-255 QFLDQAPLSDM
+255 
-266 KPYTQ
+266 
-271 FLGQGKMPYMLFGLP
+271 
-286 AAALAIYRTTPQDK
+286 
-300 KAKVKALMIAGV
+300 
-312 AACFVSGI
+312 
-320 TEPLE
+320 
-325 FSFMF
+325 
-330 IAPALFVFHA
+330 
-340 IMGGISFMLM
+340 
-350 SLLGVIVGNTGGGFI
+350 
-365 DFLLWGVFQ
+365 
-374 PGSHWYW
+374 
-381 VIVVGIPYAFIY
+381 
-393 YVKNDEGGREKRIIT
+393 YVKNNEGGREKRIIT

-474 EGQIVSV
+474 EGQIISV

-621 DNVEEGSDILQIT
+621 DNVEKGSDILQIT

-685 SVAQKGYI
+685 REAQKGYI

-744 VVPTSIIHKQINP
+744 VVPTSIIHKQVNP

-777 QPVILSDYTSGSNT
+777 QPVILGDYTSGSNT

>member
-1 MKSKIMKFFSD
+1 MKIRNILSIKKLAV
-12 LGRSLMM
+12 LGICVSFVAGGCGKMTESSIPELEE
-19 PVAALAACGIIL
+19 PVALNEAYRPVEYGTIGSI
-31 GITSALLKTQVQDA
+31 QVLMATA
-45 VPFLTASVPLF
+45 VPRDYCNYYSANVNISQIYVEPGDTVNA
-56 IITTLNKVSGIVFT
+56 GD
-70 LLPVL
+70 VL
-75 FAISIAFGL
+75 AVCDVDE
-84 AKEDKGVAAF
+84 AKEQLQECQAA
-94 AGFIG
+94 
-99 YYTFLVAS
+99 LVHENETYE
-107 SCMISTGIMDFS
+107 ISAQISDTQIKMWENQAAQQDNNEHNKMDTADG
-119 AMKISNILG
+119 AMADAYEINTDTNI
-128 VDTVDMGAL
+128 DERAADMGEFSTEQTDKNESTDEDYNTQIATEQENQRYDKQLHEYRVQKINEQIAL
-137 AGIMAGLVTAKLHN
+137 YQQLVDDGTLKAAHSGLVTYTKKLTEGRSAAAYEN
-151 KYHKVQFPAAIA
+151 IVIVSDTDDLVLDIKDTAINEYKYSDYDKKYVIVDGEKYDVTESQYTSEVLVLSKINNRYPDVCVESREKPSLTAGQMYPVYFEKTKANQ
-163 FYGGK
+163 
-168 RFVALVV
+168 ALVV
-175 LVSMTVIGL
+175 GKDSIYK
-184 VMPLIWA
+184 
-191 PISVGIDGLGRI
+191 DGDTRY
-203 IRSSGAFGVFI
+203 V
-214 FGTLERLLIPTGLHH
+214 
-229 VLNSLFRTTA
+229 
-239 IGGTYHGVE
+239 
-248 GCLNIFL
+248 
-255 QFLDQAPLSDM
+255 
-266 KPYTQ
+266 
-271 FLGQGKMPYMLFGLP
+271 
-286 AAALAIYRTTPQDK
+286 
-300 KAKVKALMIAGV
+300 
-312 AACFVSGI
+312 
-320 TEPLE
+320 
-325 FSFMF
+325 
-330 IAPALFVFHA
+330 
-340 IMGGISFMLM
+340 
-350 SLLGVIVGNTGGGFI
+350 
-365 DFLLWGVFQ
+365 
-374 PGSHWYW
+374 
-381 VIVVGIPYAFIY
+381 
-393 YVKNDEGGREKRIIT
+393 YVKNNEGGREKRIIT

-451 DIANYGVR
+451 DIANYGVQ

-519 SYAQKIADYDKQI
+519 SYAQKIADYNKQI
-532 KDLSEGGSSAEEN
+532 KELSEESNSADYDKQVKDLYEEN

-560 LKLNLQLLNLQK
+560 LKLNLQLLDLQK
-572 KLACADHTYQL
+572 KLAGADHTYQL
-583 SRLQSAYD
+583 SQLQSEYD

-621 DNVEEGSDILQIT
+621 DNVEEGADILQIT
-634 GNSTDVLLVQVKDSN
+634 GNSTDVLLVQVKESN

-685 SVAQKGYI
+685 REAQKGYI

-727 TRASAVKFSYV
+727 TSASAVKFSYV

-744 VVPTSIIHKQINP
+744 VVPTSIIHKQVNP

>member
-1 MKSKIMKFFSD
+1 MKNRNLLSIKKLAVLGICVSFVAGGCGKMTESSIPKLEEPVALNEAYRPVEYGTIGSIQVLMATAVSRDYCNYYSANVNISQIYVEPGDTVNVGDVLAVCDVDEAKKQLQECKDALAHENETYEISAQISDTQIKLWESQAADTDEFSTEQIEKKESTEEDYNTQIATEQENERYDKQLHEYRVQKINEQMALYQQIVDDGTLKAAHSGLVTYTKKLTDGRSAAAYENIVIVSDTDDLVLDIKDTAINEYKYSDYDKKYVIVDGEKYDVTESQYTSEVLVLSKINNRYPDVCVESREK
-12 LGRSLMM
+12 
-19 PVAALAACGIIL
+19 
-31 GITSALLKTQVQDA
+31 
-45 VPFLTASVPLF
+45 PFLTA
-56 IITTLNKVSGIVFT
+56 GQMY
-70 LLPVL
+70 PVY
-75 FAISIAFGL
+75 FEK
-84 AKEDKGVAAF
+84 AKAD
-94 AGFIG
+94 
-99 YYTFLVAS
+99 
-107 SCMISTGIMDFS
+107 
-119 AMKISNILG
+119 
-128 VDTVDMGAL
+128 
-137 AGIMAGLVTAKLHN
+137 
-151 KYHKVQFPAAIA
+151 Q
-163 FYGGK
+163 
-168 RFVALVV
+168 ALVV
-175 LVSMTVIGL
+175 GKDSIYK
-184 VMPLIWA
+184 
-191 PISVGIDGLGRI
+191 DGDTRY
-203 IRSSGAFGVFI
+203 V
-214 FGTLERLLIPTGLHH
+214 
-229 VLNSLFRTTA
+229 
-239 IGGTYHGVE
+239 
-248 GCLNIFL
+248 
-255 QFLDQAPLSDM
+255 
-266 KPYTQ
+266 
-271 FLGQGKMPYMLFGLP
+271 
-286 AAALAIYRTTPQDK
+286 
-300 KAKVKALMIAGV
+300 
-312 AACFVSGI
+312 
-320 TEPLE
+320 
-325 FSFMF
+325 
-330 IAPALFVFHA
+330 
-340 IMGGISFMLM
+340 
-350 SLLGVIVGNTGGGFI
+350 
-365 DFLLWGVFQ
+365 
-374 PGSHWYW
+374 
-381 VIVVGIPYAFIY
+381 

-408 TGESDENYTQ
+408 TGEFDENYTQ

-451 DIANYGVR
+451 DIANYGVS

-481 NVKQDDTVEKGMLL
+481 NVKQDDTVENGMLL

-505 AITEAKNAI
+505 AITEAKNEI

-519 SYAQKIADYDKQI
+519 SYAHKIADYDKQV

-545 NRQDEKPDTAYDEQQ
+545 NQEDEKPDTAYEEQQ
-560 LKLNLQLLNLQK
+560 LKLNLQLLDLQK
-572 KLACADHTYQL
+572 KLAGADHTYQL

-634 GNSTDVLLVQVKDSN
+634 GNSTDVLQVLVKDSN
-649 SYKVYK
+649 NYNVYT

-676 SCIGFAGYG
+676 NCIGFAGYG
-685 SVAQKGYI
+685 REAQKGYI

-744 VVPTSIIHKQINP
+744 VVPTSIIHKQVNP

-777 QPVILSDYTSGSNT
+777 QPVILGDYTSGSNT

>member
-1 MKSKIMKFFSD
+1 MKIRNILSIKKLAV
-12 LGRSLMM
+12 LGICVSFLAGGCGKMTESSIPKLEEPVALNEAYRPVEYAAIGSVQVLMATAV
-19 PVAALAACGIIL
+19 PRDYCNYYSANVNISQIYVEPGDTVNPGDELAVCDVDEAKKQLQECKAALAHENETYEI
-31 GITSALLKTQVQDA
+31 SAQISDTQIRLWESQAAGQDNNEPDQSDGTADDTHEADADTNIDEYAAVTGEFSTEQTEKNESTDEDYNTQIATEQENQRYDKQLHEYRVQKINEQMASYQQIVDDGMLK
-45 VPFLTASVPLF
+45 
-56 IITTLNKVSGIVFT
+56 
-70 LLPVL
+70 
-75 FAISIAFGL
+75 
-84 AKEDKGVAAF
+84 AAH
-94 AGFIG
+94 
-99 YYTFLVAS
+99 S
-107 SCMISTGIMDFS
+107 
-119 AMKISNILG
+119 
-128 VDTVDMGAL
+128 
-137 AGIMAGLVTAKLHN
+137 GLVTYTKKLTEGRSAAAYEN
-151 KYHKVQFPAAIA
+151 IVIVSDTDDLVLDIKDTAINEYKYSDYDKKYVIVDGEKYDVTESQYTSEVLVLSKINNRYPDVCVESREKPSLTAGQMYPVYFEKTKANQ
-163 FYGGK
+163 
-168 RFVALVV
+168 ALVV
-175 LVSMTVIGL
+175 GKDSIYK
-184 VMPLIWA
+184 
-191 PISVGIDGLGRI
+191 DGDTRY
-203 IRSSGAFGVFI
+203 V
-214 FGTLERLLIPTGLHH
+214 
-229 VLNSLFRTTA
+229 
-239 IGGTYHGVE
+239 
-248 GCLNIFL
+248 
-255 QFLDQAPLSDM
+255 
-266 KPYTQ
+266 
-271 FLGQGKMPYMLFGLP
+271 
-286 AAALAIYRTTPQDK
+286 
-300 KAKVKALMIAGV
+300 
-312 AACFVSGI
+312 
-320 TEPLE
+320 
-325 FSFMF
+325 
-330 IAPALFVFHA
+330 
-340 IMGGISFMLM
+340 
-350 SLLGVIVGNTGGGFI
+350 
-365 DFLLWGVFQ
+365 
-374 PGSHWYW
+374 
-381 VIVVGIPYAFIY
+381 
-393 YVKNDEGGREKRIIT
+393 YVKNNEGGREKRIIT

-451 DIANYGVR
+451 DIANYGVQ

-481 NVKQDDTVEKGMLL
+481 NVKQDDMIEKGMLL

-545 NRQDEKPDTAYDEQQ
+545 NRQDEKPDTAYEEQQ
-560 LKLNLQLLNLQK
+560 LKLNLQLLDLQK
-572 KLACADHTYQL
+572 KLAGADHTYQL

-621 DNVEEGSDILQIT
+621 DNVEEGADILQIT

-649 SYKVYK
+649 SYKVCT

-685 SVAQKGYI
+685 RQAQKGYI

-727 TRASAVKFSYV
+727 TGASAVKFSYV

-744 VVPTSIIHKQINP
+744 VVPTSIIHKQVNP

>member
-1 MKSKIMKFFSD
+1 MKIRNLLSIKKLAV
-12 LGRSLMM
+12 LGICVSFLAGGCGKMTESSIPKLEEPVALNEAYRPVEYAAIGSVQVLMATAV
-19 PVAALAACGIIL
+19 PRDYCNYYSANVNISQIYVEPGDTVNAGDVLAVCDVDEAKKQLQECKAALAHENETYEI
-31 GITSALLKTQVQDA
+31 SAQISDTQIKMWENQAAQQDNNEHNKMD
-45 VPFLTASVPLF
+45 TADGAMADAYE
-56 IITTLNKVSGIVFT
+56 INTDTTID
-70 LLPVL
+70 
-75 FAISIAFGL
+75 
-84 AKEDKGVAAF
+84 ERAA
-94 AGFIG
+94 
-99 YYTFLVAS
+99 
-107 SCMISTGIMDFS
+107 
-119 AMKISNILG
+119 
-128 VDTVDMGAL
+128 DMGEFSTEQTDKNESTDEDYNTQIATEQENQRYDKQLHEYRVQKINEQIAL
-137 AGIMAGLVTAKLHN
+137 YQQLVDDGTLKAAHSGLVTYTKKLTEGRSAAAYEN
-151 KYHKVQFPAAIA
+151 IVIVSDTDDLVLDIKDTVINEYKYSDYDKKYVIVDGEKYDVTESQYTSEVLVLSKINNRYPDVCVESREKPSLTAGQMYPVYFEKTKANQ
-163 FYGGK
+163 
-168 RFVALVV
+168 VLVV
-175 LVSMTVIGL
+175 GKDSIYK
-184 VMPLIWA
+184 
-191 PISVGIDGLGRI
+191 DGDTRY
-203 IRSSGAFGVFI
+203 V
-214 FGTLERLLIPTGLHH
+214 
-229 VLNSLFRTTA
+229 
-239 IGGTYHGVE
+239 
-248 GCLNIFL
+248 
-255 QFLDQAPLSDM
+255 
-266 KPYTQ
+266 
-271 FLGQGKMPYMLFGLP
+271 
-286 AAALAIYRTTPQDK
+286 
-300 KAKVKALMIAGV
+300 
-312 AACFVSGI
+312 
-320 TEPLE
+320 
-325 FSFMF
+325 
-330 IAPALFVFHA
+330 
-340 IMGGISFMLM
+340 
-350 SLLGVIVGNTGGGFI
+350 
-365 DFLLWGVFQ
+365 
-374 PGSHWYW
+374 
-381 VIVVGIPYAFIY
+381 

-451 DIANYGVR
+451 DIANYGVQ

-514 DSENE
+514 DLENE
-519 SYAQKIADYDKQI
+519 SYAQKIADYNKQI
-532 KDLSEGGSSAEEN
+532 KDLSEEN

-560 LKLNLQLLNLQK
+560 LKLNLQLLDLQK
-572 KLACADHTYQL
+572 KLAGSDHTYQL
-583 SRLQSAYD
+583 SRLQSEYD

-621 DNVEEGSDILQIT
+621 DNVEEGADILQIT

-685 SVAQKGYI
+685 REAQKGYI

-727 TRASAVKFSYV
+727 TGASAVKFSYV

-744 VVPTSIIHKQINP
+744 VVPTSIIHKQVNP

>member
-1 MKSKIMKFFSD
+1 MKIRNILSIKKLAV
-12 LGRSLMM
+12 LGICVSFLAGGCGKMTESSIPELEE
-19 PVAALAACGIIL
+19 PVALNEAYRPVEYAAIGSVQVLMATAVLRDYCNYYSANVNISQIYVEPGDTVNAGDVLAVCDVDEAKEQLQECQAALVHENETYEISAQISDTQIKMWENQAA
-31 GITSALLKTQVQDA
+31 VQDNNEHNKMD
-45 VPFLTASVPLF
+45 TADGAMDDVYGANTDTNPDEQSADIYKFSTEQMEKNGSTEESYNTKIETEQENQRYDKQLHEYRVQKINEQMALYQQLVDDG
-56 IITTLNKVSGIVFT
+56 TLK
-70 LLPVL
+70 
-75 FAISIAFGL
+75 
-84 AKEDKGVAAF
+84 AAH
-94 AGFIG
+94 
-99 YYTFLVAS
+99 S
-107 SCMISTGIMDFS
+107 
-119 AMKISNILG
+119 
-128 VDTVDMGAL
+128 
-137 AGIMAGLVTAKLHN
+137 GLVTYTKKLTEGRSAAAYEN
-151 KYHKVQFPAAIA
+151 IVIVSDTDDLVLDIKDTAINEYKYSDYDKKYVIVDGEKYDVTESQYTSEVLVLSKINNRYPDVCVESREKPSLTAGQMYPVYFEKTKANQ
-163 FYGGK
+163 
-168 RFVALVV
+168 ALVV
-175 LVSMTVIGL
+175 GKDSIYK
-184 VMPLIWA
+184 
-191 PISVGIDGLGRI
+191 DGDTRY
-203 IRSSGAFGVFI
+203 V
-214 FGTLERLLIPTGLHH
+214 
-229 VLNSLFRTTA
+229 
-239 IGGTYHGVE
+239 
-248 GCLNIFL
+248 
-255 QFLDQAPLSDM
+255 
-266 KPYTQ
+266 
-271 FLGQGKMPYMLFGLP
+271 
-286 AAALAIYRTTPQDK
+286 
-300 KAKVKALMIAGV
+300 
-312 AACFVSGI
+312 
-320 TEPLE
+320 
-325 FSFMF
+325 
-330 IAPALFVFHA
+330 
-340 IMGGISFMLM
+340 
-350 SLLGVIVGNTGGGFI
+350 
-365 DFLLWGVFQ
+365 
-374 PGSHWYW
+374 
-381 VIVVGIPYAFIY
+381 
-393 YVKNDEGGREKRIIT
+393 YVKNNEGGREKRIIT

-451 DIANYGVR
+451 DIANYGVQ

-519 SYAQKIADYDKQI
+519 SYAQKLADYDKQV
-532 KDLSEGGSSAEEN
+532 KDLSEEN

-560 LKLNLQLLNLQK
+560 LKLNLQLLDLQK
-572 KLACADHTYQL
+572 KLAGADHTYQL

-621 DNVEEGSDILQIT
+621 DNVEEGADILQIT
-634 GNSTDVLLVQVKDSN
+634 GNSTDVLLVQVKESN

-685 SVAQKGYI
+685 RVAQKGYI

-727 TRASAVKFSYV
+727 TGASAVKFSYV

-744 VVPTSIIHKQINP
+744 VVPTSIIHKQVNP

>member
-1 MKSKIMKFFSD
+1 MKNRNLLSIKKLAVLGICVSFVAGGCGKMTESSIPKLEEPVALNEAYRPVEYGTIGSMHVLMATAVPRDYCNYYSANVNISQIYVEPGDTVNAGDVLAVCDVDEAKKKLQECKDALAHENETYEISAQISDTQIKLWESQAAEQENNTLIATEQENERYDKQLHEYRVQKINEQMALYQQIVDDGTLKAAHSGLVTYTKKLTGGRSAAAYENIVIVSDTDDLVLDIKDTAINEYKYSDYDKKYVIVDGEKYDVTESQYTSEVLVLSKINNRYPDVCVESREK
-12 LGRSLMM
+12 
-19 PVAALAACGIIL
+19 
-31 GITSALLKTQVQDA
+31 
-45 VPFLTASVPLF
+45 PFLTA
-56 IITTLNKVSGIVFT
+56 GQMY
-70 LLPVL
+70 PVY
-75 FAISIAFGL
+75 FEKTKA
-84 AKEDKGVAAF
+84 DH
-94 AGFIG
+94 
-99 YYTFLVAS
+99 T
-107 SCMISTGIMDFS
+107 
-119 AMKISNILG
+119 
-128 VDTVDMGAL
+128 
-137 AGIMAGLVTAKLHN
+137 
-151 KYHKVQFPAAIA
+151 
-163 FYGGK
+163 
-168 RFVALVV
+168 LVV
-175 LVSMTVIGL
+175 GKD
-184 VMPLIWA
+184 
-191 PISVGIDGLGRI
+191 SVYKDGDTRY
-203 IRSSGAFGVFI
+203 V
-214 FGTLERLLIPTGLHH
+214 
-229 VLNSLFRTTA
+229 
-239 IGGTYHGVE
+239 
-248 GCLNIFL
+248 
-255 QFLDQAPLSDM
+255 
-266 KPYTQ
+266 
-271 FLGQGKMPYMLFGLP
+271 
-286 AAALAIYRTTPQDK
+286 
-300 KAKVKALMIAGV
+300 
-312 AACFVSGI
+312 
-320 TEPLE
+320 
-325 FSFMF
+325 
-330 IAPALFVFHA
+330 
-340 IMGGISFMLM
+340 
-350 SLLGVIVGNTGGGFI
+350 
-365 DFLLWGVFQ
+365 
-374 PGSHWYW
+374 
-381 VIVVGIPYAFIY
+381 

-437 PTKYSKYTVTRSDF
+437 PTKYSKYTVTMSDF
-451 DIANYGVR
+451 DIANYGVSC
-459 YSRSDAGTITETCDY
+459 SRSDAGTITETCDY

-519 SYAQKIADYDKQI
+519 SYAQKIADYNKQI
-532 KDLSEGGSSAEEN
+532 KELSEESNSADYDKQVKDLYEEN

-560 LKLNLQLLNLQK
+560 LKLNLQLLDLQK
-572 KLACADHTYQL
+572 KLAGADHTYQL

-608 NDGKVSKVSVKAG
+608 NDGKVSKVSVKVG
-621 DNVEEGSDILQIT
+621 DNVEEGADILQIT

-655 DNIADVGERVS
+655 DDIADVGGRVS

-685 SVAQKGYI
+685 REAQKGYV

-744 VVPTSIIHKQINP
+744 VVPTSIIHKQVNP